1 MPASLTFQEVVMAL
15 DSFWAQHGCLIWQPY
30 NHQVGAGTMNPATAL
45 RVLGPEPWNV
55 AYVEPSIRPDDGRYG
70 ENPNRL
76 QQHFQYQVI
85 LKPDPGNP
93 QELYLESL
101 KALGLNLAA
110 HDVRFVEDNWES
122 PALGAW
128 GLGWEVWLDGQEI
141 TQFTYFQQA
150 GGLVLDPVSVEITYG
165 LERILIALQRVR
177 GFRDIRWS
185 AALTYADVNLQS
197 EQEYSKYY
205 FEVADVERLRTQFDS
220 YETEARAVLAAGL
233 VLPAYDNVLRCS
245 HAFNVLDTRGA
256 VGVTERAQFF
266 KRMRNLTRQVAE
278 AWRAQRAELGHPL
291 LADAAEPAAGP
302 AVQLPLA
309 KAPATFLLEIGTE
322 ELPAADVDGAIAQL
336 QLLLPQMLLAERL
349 AHGEIVVNGTP
360 RRLAV
365 SIAGLPAL
373 QPDAETVARGPAVS
387 NAFDAAGQPTKAAQ
401 GFARGKGVDVSA
413 LQRRSM
419 DGGEYVVALV
429 RATGQPLAAVLAE
442 LAPRIIA
449 AIEFKK
455 SMRWRPGR
463 DAPGFS
469 RPVRWITAMI
479 DAQALPFAWGGL
491 QAGSA
496 SRALRSDA
504 APGGNAIE
512 IGAAGSY
519 SQSLL
524 AHGIVLEH
532 ETRARIIME
541 QAQQLAAQ
549 VDGTIAA
556 DAALLAEVANL
567 VECPTAFLGAFEEA
581 FLDLPQEVLVS
592 VMKQHQ
598 RYFPVWRAGR
608 LLPFFVGVR
617 NGAAVNLAQVV
628 EGNEHVIRARFAD
641 ASYFV
646 RDDLRHDLA
655 SFRSR
660 LARLTFHEQLGSM
673 LDKSTRVEQIVERLA
688 PALQLATGELPVAM
702 RAAHLCKADLASR
715 MVVEMTALQGVM
727 GREYALRAGEPVAV
741 AQAIEQHY
749 WPQAAG
755 DRLPESAAAAAV
767 ALADRLD
774 TLCGFFALGL
784 VPTGS
789 ADPFGLRRAALGVV
803 QILLG
808 LAQALDLRSALAVCA
823 ACQPLAVG
831 AAAQQDA
838 LAFIAG
844 RLRGVLLEAGHRH
857 DVVEAVLAAQGH
869 DPHAAQ
875 QAAGQLSAW
884 LARTEW
890 AALLEA
896 FARCA
901 RMTRELAGAMPVLP
915 AALQHPAEQD
925 LWRGLQAAEAACA
938 QHRTVDGLLRAFQP
952 LAPLVVKFFED
963 VLVMDEDAAVR
974 SNRLGMLQ
982 RVAALGAGIA
992 DISKLEGF

>member
-1 MPASLTFQEVVMAL
+1 MSSSLTFQEVVMAL
-15 DSFWAQHGCLIWQPY
+15 DRFWAQRGCLIWQPY

-101 KALGLNLAA
+101 QALGLNLAA

-150 GGLVLDPVSVEITYG
+150 GGLVLDPVAVEITYG

-177 GFRDIRWS
+177 GFREIRWN
-185 AALTYADVNLQS
+185 AALSYADVNLQS

-205 FEVADVERLRTQFDS
+205 FEVADVERMRAQFDS
-220 YETEARAVLAAGL
+220 YESEAKAVLAAGL

-291 LADAAEPAAGP
+291 LVDGSEPAARP
-302 AVQLPLA
+302 AAQLPLA

-336 QLLLPQMLLAERL
+336 ELMLPQMLLAERL

-387 NAFDAAGQPTKAAQ
+387 NAFDAAGQPTPAAQ
-401 GFARGKGVDVSA
+401 GFARGKGVAVGA

-429 RATGQPLAAVLAE
+429 RATGQPLAVVLAE
-442 LAPRIIA
+442 LAPRILA
-449 AIEFKK
+449 ALEFKK

-463 DAPGFS
+463 TAPAFS
-469 RPVRWITAMI
+469 RPVRWLAAMI
-479 DAQALPFAWGGL
+479 DAQALPFEWGGL
-491 QAGSA
+491 QAGST

-504 APGGNAIE
+504 APGGEVIE
-512 IGAAGSY
+512 IGAADSY
-519 SQSLL
+519 SQSMR
-524 AHGIVLEH
+524 AHGIILEH
-532 ETRARIIME
+532 EARARTIME
-541 QAQQLAAQ
+541 QAQQLAAK

-556 DAALLAEVANL
+556 DAGLLAEVANL
-567 VECPTAFLGAFEEA
+567 VECPTAFLGSFEEA
-581 FLDLPQEVLVS
+581 YLELPQEVLVS
-592 VMKQHQ
+592 VMKKHQ

-617 NGAAVNLAQVV
+617 NGDATNLAQVV

-655 SFRSR
+655 GFRSR

-673 LDKSTRVEQIVERLA
+673 LDKSARVETNVERLA
-688 PALQLATGELPVAM
+688 PLLQLVSELPVAL

-727 GREYALRAGEPVAV
+727 GRAYALRAGEPPAV

-755 DRLPESAAAAAV
+755 DPLPESAAAAAV

-774 TLCGFFALGL
+774 TLCGLFALGL

-808 LAQALDLRSALAVCA
+808 RTQALDLRSALAVCA

-857 DVVEAVLAAQGH
+857 DVVEAVLAAKAH
-869 DPHAAQ
+869 DPYAAQ
-875 QAAGQLSAW
+875 QAAAQLSAW
-884 LARTEW
+884 LVRAEW
-890 AALLEA
+890 APLLEA

-901 RMTRELAGAMPVLP
+901 RMTRELDGTTPVLP
-915 AALQHPAEQD
+915 AALQHAAEQD

-938 QHRTVDGLLRAFQP
+938 QHSSVDGLLRALQP

-974 SNRLGMLQ
+974 SNRLGLLQ
-982 RVAALGAGIA
+982 RVAALGTGIA
-992 DISKLEGF
+992 DLAKLEGF

>member
-1 MPASLTFQEVVMAL
+1 MSSSLTFQEVVMAL
-15 DSFWAQHGCLIWQPY
+15 DRFWAQRGCLIWQPY

-101 KALGLNLAA
+101 QALGLNLAA

-150 GGLVLDPVSVEITYG
+150 GGLVLDPVAVEITYG

-177 GFRDIRWS
+177 GFREIRWN
-185 AALTYADVNLQS
+185 AALSYADVNLQS

-205 FEVADVERLRTQFDS
+205 FEVADVERMRAQFDS
-220 YETEARAVLAAGL
+220 YESEAKAVLAAGL

-291 LADAAEPAAGP
+291 LVDGTEPAARP
-302 AVQLPLA
+302 AAQLPLA

-322 ELPAADVDGAIAQL
+322 ELPAADVDSAIAQL
-336 QLLLPQMLLAERL
+336 QLLLPQLLLAERL
-349 AHGEIVVNGTP
+349 AHGAIVVNGTP

-387 NAFDAAGQPTKAAQ
+387 NAFDAAGQPTPAAQ
-401 GFARGKGVDVSA
+401 GFARGKGVAVGA

-429 RATGQPLAAVLAE
+429 RATGQPLAVVLAE
-442 LAPRIIA
+442 LAPRILA
-449 AIEFKK
+449 ALEFKK

-463 DAPGFS
+463 TAPAFS
-469 RPVRWITAMI
+469 RPVRWLAAMI
-479 DAQALPFAWGGL
+479 DAQALPFEWGGL
-491 QAGSA
+491 QAGST

-504 APGGNAIE
+504 APGGEVIE
-512 IGAAGSY
+512 IGAADSY
-519 SQSLL
+519 SQSMR
-524 AHGIVLEH
+524 AHGIILEH
-532 ETRARIIME
+532 EARVRTIME
-541 QAQQLAAQ
+541 QAQQLAAK

-556 DAALLAEVANL
+556 DAGLLAEVANL
-567 VECPTAFLGAFEEA
+567 VECPTAFLGSFEEA
-581 FLDLPQEVLVS
+581 YLELPQEVLVS
-592 VMKQHQ
+592 VMKKHQ

-617 NGAAVNLAQVV
+617 NGDATNLAQVV

-655 SFRSR
+655 GFRSR

-673 LDKSTRVEQIVERLA
+673 LDKSARVETIVERLA
-688 PALQLATGELPVAM
+688 PLLQLVSELPVAL

-727 GREYALRAGEPVAV
+727 GRAYALRAGEPPAV

-755 DRLPESAAAAAV
+755 DPLPESAAAAAV

-774 TLCGFFALGL
+774 TLCGLFALGL

-808 LAQALDLRSALAVCA
+808 RTQALDLRSALAVCA

-857 DVVEAVLAAQGH
+857 DVVEAVLAAKAH
-869 DPHAAQ
+869 DPYAAQ
-875 QAAGQLSAW
+875 QAAAQLSAW
-884 LARTEW
+884 LVRAEW
-890 AALLEA
+890 APLLEA

-901 RMTRELAGAMPVLP
+901 RMTRELDGTTPVLP
-915 AALQHPAEQD
+915 AALQHAAEHD

-938 QHRTVDGLLRAFQP
+938 QHSSVDGLLRALQP

-974 SNRLGMLQ
+974 SNRLGLLQ
-982 RVAALGAGIA
+982 RVAGLGTGIA
-992 DISKLEGF
+992 DLSKLEGF

>member
-1 MPASLTFQEVVMAL
+1 MAL
-15 DSFWAQHGCLIWQPY
+15 DRFWAQRGCLIWQPY

-101 KALGLNLAA
+101 QALGLNLAA

-150 GGLVLDPVSVEITYG
+150 GGLVLDPVAVEITYG

-177 GFRDIRWS
+177 GFREIRWN
-185 AALTYADVNLQS
+185 AALSYADVNLQS

-205 FEVADVERLRTQFDS
+205 FEVADVERMRAQFDS
-220 YETEARAVLAAGL
+220 YESEAKAVLAAGL

-291 LADAAEPAAGP
+291 LVDGSEPAARP
-302 AVQLPLA
+302 AAQLPLA

-322 ELPAADVDGAIAQL
+322 ELPAADVDSAIAQL

-349 AHGEIVVNGTP
+349 AHGAIVVNGTP

-387 NAFDAAGQPTKAAQ
+387 NAFDAAGQPTPAAQ
-401 GFARGKGVDVSA
+401 GFARGKGVAVGA

-429 RATGQPLAAVLAE
+429 RATGQPLAVVLAE
-442 LAPRIIA
+442 LAPRILA
-449 AIEFKK
+449 ALEFKK

-463 DAPGFS
+463 TAPAFS
-469 RPVRWITAMI
+469 RPVRWLAAMI
-479 DAQALPFAWGGL
+479 DAQALPFEWGGL
-491 QAGSA
+491 QAGST

-504 APGGNAIE
+504 APGGEVIE
-512 IGAAGSY
+512 IGAADSY
-519 SQSLL
+519 SQSMR
-524 AHGIVLEH
+524 AHGIILEH
-532 ETRARIIME
+532 EARARTIME
-541 QAQQLAAQ
+541 QAQQLAAK

-556 DAALLAEVANL
+556 DAGLLAEVANL
-567 VECPTAFLGAFEEA
+567 VECPTAFLGSFEEA
-581 FLDLPQEVLVS
+581 YLELPQEVLVS
-592 VMKQHQ
+592 VMKKHQ

-617 NGAAVNLAQVV
+617 NGDATNLAQVV

-655 SFRSR
+655 GFRSR

-673 LDKSTRVEQIVERLA
+673 LDKSARVETIVERLA
-688 PALQLATGELPVAM
+688 PLLQLVSELPVAL

-727 GREYALRAGEPVAV
+727 GRAYALRAGEPPAV

-755 DRLPESAAAAAV
+755 DPLPESAAAAAV

-774 TLCGFFALGL
+774 TLCGLFALGL

-808 LAQALDLRSALAVCA
+808 RTQALDLRSALTVCA

-857 DVVEAVLAAQGH
+857 DVVEAVLAAKAH
-869 DPHAAQ
+869 DPYAAQ
-875 QAAGQLSAW
+875 QAAAQLSAW
-884 LARTEW
+884 LVRAEW
-890 AALLEA
+890 APLLEA

-901 RMTRELAGAMPVLP
+901 RMTRELDGTTPVLP
-915 AALQHPAEQD
+915 AALQHAAEQD

-938 QHRTVDGLLRAFQP
+938 QHSSVDGLLRALQP

-974 SNRLGMLQ
+974 SNRLGLLQ
-982 RVAALGAGIA
+982 RVAALGTGIA
-992 DISKLEGF
+992 DLAKLEGF

>member
-1 MPASLTFQEVVMAL
+1 MAL
-15 DSFWAQHGCLIWQPY
+15 DRFWAQRGCLIWQPY

-101 KALGLNLAA
+101 QALGLNLAA

-150 GGLVLDPVSVEITYG
+150 GGLVLDPVAVEITYG

-177 GFRDIRWS
+177 GFREIRWN
-185 AALTYADVNLQS
+185 AALSYADVNLQS

-205 FEVADVERLRTQFDS
+205 FEVADVERMRAQFDS
-220 YETEARAVLAAGL
+220 YESEAKAVLAAGL

-291 LADAAEPAAGP
+291 LVDGSEPAARP
-302 AVQLPLA
+302 AAQLPLA

-322 ELPAADVDGAIAQL
+322 ELPAADVDSAIAQL
-336 QLLLPQMLLAERL
+336 QLLLPQLLLAERL
-349 AHGEIVVNGTP
+349 AHGAIVVNGTP

-387 NAFDAAGQPTKAAQ
+387 NAFDAAGQPTPAAQ
-401 GFARGKGVDVSA
+401 GFARGKGVAVGA

-429 RATGQPLAAVLAE
+429 RATGQPLAVVLAE
-442 LAPRIIA
+442 LAPRILA
-449 AIEFKK
+449 ALEFKK

-463 DAPGFS
+463 TAPAFS
-469 RPVRWITAMI
+469 RPVRWLAAMI
-479 DAQALPFAWGGL
+479 DAQALPFEWGGL
-491 QAGSA
+491 QAGST

-504 APGGNAIE
+504 APGGEVIE
-512 IGAAGSY
+512 IGAADSY
-519 SQSLL
+519 SQSMR
-524 AHGIVLEH
+524 AHGIILEH
-532 ETRARIIME
+532 EARARTIME
-541 QAQQLAAQ
+541 QAQQLAAK

-556 DAALLAEVANL
+556 DAGLLAEVANL
-567 VECPTAFLGAFEEA
+567 VECPTAFLGSFEEA
-581 FLDLPQEVLVS
+581 YLELPQEVLVS
-592 VMKQHQ
+592 VMKKHQ

-617 NGAAVNLAQVV
+617 NGDATNLAQVV

-655 SFRSR
+655 GFRSR

-673 LDKSTRVEQIVERLA
+673 LDKSARVETIVERLA
-688 PALQLATGELPVAM
+688 PLLQLVSELPVAL

-727 GREYALRAGEPVAV
+727 GRAYALRAGEPPAV

-755 DRLPESAAAAAV
+755 DPLPESAAAAAV

-774 TLCGFFALGL
+774 TLCGLFALGL

-808 LAQALDLRSALAVCA
+808 RTQALDLRSALTVCA

-857 DVVEAVLAAQGH
+857 DVVEAVLAAKAH
-869 DPHAAQ
+869 DPYAAQ
-875 QAAGQLSAW
+875 QAAAQLSAW
-884 LARTEW
+884 LVRAEW
-890 AALLEA
+890 APLLEA

-901 RMTRELAGAMPVLP
+901 RMTRELDGTTPVLP
-915 AALQHPAEQD
+915 AALQHAAEQD

-938 QHRTVDGLLRAFQP
+938 QHSSVDGLLHALQP

-974 SNRLGMLQ
+974 SNRLGLLQ
-982 RVAALGAGIA
+982 RVAALGTGIA
-992 DISKLEGF
+992 DLSKLEGF

>member
-1 MPASLTFQEVVMAL
+1 MAL
-15 DSFWAQHGCLIWQPY
+15 DRFWAQRGCLIWQPY

-101 KALGLNLAA
+101 QALGLNLAA

-150 GGLVLDPVSVEITYG
+150 GGLVLDPVAVEITYG

-177 GFRDIRWS
+177 GFREIRWN
-185 AALTYADVNLQS
+185 AALSYADVNLQS

-205 FEVADVERLRTQFDS
+205 FEVADVERMRAQFDS
-220 YETEARAVLAAGL
+220 YESEAKAVLAAGL

-291 LADAAEPAAGP
+291 LVDGSEPAARP
-302 AVQLPLA
+302 AAQLPLA

-322 ELPAADVDGAIAQL
+322 ELPAADVDSAIAQL
-336 QLLLPQMLLAERL
+336 QLLLPQLLLAERL
-349 AHGEIVVNGTP
+349 AHGAIVVNGTP

-387 NAFDAAGQPTKAAQ
+387 NAFDAAGQPTPAAQ
-401 GFARGKGVDVSA
+401 GFARGKGVAVGA

-429 RATGQPLAAVLAE
+429 RATGQPLAVVLAE
-442 LAPRIIA
+442 LAPRILA
-449 AIEFKK
+449 ALEFKK

-463 DAPGFS
+463 TAPAFS
-469 RPVRWITAMI
+469 RPVRWLAAMI
-479 DAQALPFAWGGL
+479 DAQALPFEWGGL
-491 QAGSA
+491 QAGST

-504 APGGNAIE
+504 APGGEVIE
-512 IGAAGSY
+512 IGAADSY
-519 SQSLL
+519 SQSMR
-524 AHGIVLEH
+524 AHGIILEH
-532 ETRARIIME
+532 EARARTIME
-541 QAQQLAAQ
+541 QAQQLAAK

-556 DAALLAEVANL
+556 DAGLLAEVANL
-567 VECPTAFLGAFEEA
+567 VECPTAFLGSFEEA
-581 FLDLPQEVLVS
+581 YLELPQEVLVS
-592 VMKQHQ
+592 VMKKHQ

-617 NGAAVNLAQVV
+617 NGDATNLAQVV

-655 SFRSR
+655 GFRSR

-673 LDKSTRVEQIVERLA
+673 LDKSARVETIVERLA
-688 PALQLATGELPVAM
+688 PLLQLVSELPVAL

-727 GREYALRAGEPVAV
+727 GRAYALRAGEPPAV

-755 DRLPESAAAAAV
+755 DPLPESAAAAAV

-774 TLCGFFALGL
+774 TLCGLFALGL

-808 LAQALDLRSALAVCA
+808 RTQALDLRSALTVCA

-857 DVVEAVLAAQGH
+857 DVVEAVLAAKAH
-869 DPHAAQ
+869 DPYAAQ
-875 QAAGQLSAW
+875 QAAAQLSAW
-884 LARTEW
+884 LVRAEW
-890 AALLEA
+890 APLLEA

-901 RMTRELAGAMPVLP
+901 RMTRELDGTTPVLP
-915 AALQHPAEQD
+915 AALQHAAEQN

-938 QHRTVDGLLRAFQP
+938 QHSSVDGLLRALQP

-974 SNRLGMLQ
+974 SNRLGLLQ
-982 RVAALGAGIA
+982 RVAALGTGIA
-992 DISKLEGF
+992 DLSKLEGF

>member
-1 MPASLTFQEVVMAL
+1 MAL
-15 DSFWAQHGCLIWQPY
+15 DRFWAQRGCLIWQPY

-101 KALGLNLAA
+101 QALGLNLAA

-150 GGLVLDPVSVEITYG
+150 GGLVLDPVAVEITYG

-177 GFRDIRWS
+177 GFREIRWN
-185 AALTYADVNLQS
+185 AALSYADVNLQS

-205 FEVADVERLRTQFDS
+205 FEVADVERMRAQFDS
-220 YETEARAVLAAGL
+220 YESEAKAVLAAGL

-291 LADAAEPAAGP
+291 LVDGSEPAARP
-302 AVQLPLA
+302 AAQLPLA

-322 ELPAADVDGAIAQL
+322 ELPAADVDSAIAQL
-336 QLLLPQMLLAERL
+336 QLLLPQLLLAERL
-349 AHGEIVVNGTP
+349 AHGAIVVNGTP

-387 NAFDAAGQPTKAAQ
+387 NAFDAAGQPTPAAQ
-401 GFARGKGVDVSA
+401 GFARGKGVAVGA

-429 RATGQPLAAVLAE
+429 RATGQPLAVVLAE
-442 LAPRIIA
+442 LAPRILA
-449 AIEFKK
+449 ALEFKK

-463 DAPGFS
+463 TAPAFS
-469 RPVRWITAMI
+469 RPVRWLAAMI
-479 DAQALPFAWGGL
+479 DAQALPFEWGGL
-491 QAGSA
+491 QAGST

-504 APGGNAIE
+504 APGGEVIE
-512 IGAAGSY
+512 IGAADSY
-519 SQSLL
+519 SQSMR
-524 AHGIVLEH
+524 AHGIILEH
-532 ETRARIIME
+532 EARARTIME
-541 QAQQLAAQ
+541 QAQQLAAK

-556 DAALLAEVANL
+556 DAGLLAEVANL
-567 VECPTAFLGAFEEA
+567 VECPTAFLGSFEEA
-581 FLDLPQEVLVS
+581 YLELPQEVLVS
-592 VMKQHQ
+592 VMKKHQ

-617 NGAAVNLAQVV
+617 NGDATNLAQVV

-655 SFRSR
+655 GFRSR
-660 LARLTFHEQLGSM
+660 LARLMFHEQLGSM
-673 LDKSTRVEQIVERLA
+673 LDKSARVETIVERLA
-688 PALQLATGELPVAM
+688 PLLQLVSELPVAL

-727 GREYALRAGEPVAV
+727 GRVYALRAGEPPAV

-755 DRLPESAAAAAV
+755 DPLPESAAAAAV

-774 TLCGFFALGL
+774 TLCGLFALGL

-808 LAQALDLRSALAVCA
+808 RTQALDLRSALTVCA

-857 DVVEAVLAAQGH
+857 DVVEAVLAAKAH
-869 DPHAAQ
+869 DPYAAQ
-875 QAAGQLSAW
+875 QAAAQLSAW
-884 LARTEW
+884 LVRAEW
-890 AALLEA
+890 APLLEA

-901 RMTRELAGAMPVLP
+901 RMTRELDGTTPVLP
-915 AALQHPAEQD
+915 AALQHAAEQN

-938 QHRTVDGLLRAFQP
+938 QHSSVDGLLRALQP

-974 SNRLGMLQ
+974 SNRLGLLQ
-982 RVAALGAGIA
+982 RVAALGSGIA
-992 DISKLEGF
+992 DLSKLEGF

>member
-1 MPASLTFQEVVMAL
+1 MAL
-15 DSFWAQHGCLIWQPY
+15 DRFWAQRGCLIWQPY

-101 KALGLNLAA
+101 QALGLNLAA

-150 GGLVLDPVSVEITYG
+150 GGLVLDPVAVEITYG

-177 GFRDIRWS
+177 GFREIRWN
-185 AALTYADVNLQS
+185 AALSYADVNLQS

-205 FEVADVERLRTQFDS
+205 FEVADVERMRAQFDS
-220 YETEARAVLAAGL
+220 YESEAKAVLAAGL

-291 LADAAEPAAGP
+291 LVDGTEPAARP
-302 AVQLPLA
+302 AAQLPLA
-309 KAPATFLLEIGTE
+309 NAPATFLLEIGTE
-322 ELPAADVDGAIAQL
+322 ELPAADVDSAIAQL

-349 AHGEIVVNGTP
+349 AHGAIVVNGTP

-387 NAFDAAGQPTKAAQ
+387 NAFDAAGQPTPAAQ
-401 GFARGKGVDVSA
+401 GFARGKGVAVGA

-429 RATGQPLAAVLAE
+429 RATGQPLAVVLAE
-442 LAPRIIA
+442 LAPRILA
-449 AIEFKK
+449 ALEFKK

-463 DAPGFS
+463 TAPAFS
-469 RPVRWITAMI
+469 RPVRWLAAMI
-479 DAQALPFAWGGL
+479 DAQALPFEWGGL
-491 QAGSA
+491 QAGST

-504 APGGNAIE
+504 APGGEVIE
-512 IGAAGSY
+512 IGAADSY
-519 SQSLL
+519 SQSMR
-524 AHGIVLEH
+524 AHGIIVEH
-532 ETRARIIME
+532 EARARTIME
-541 QAQQLAAQ
+541 QAQQLAAK

-556 DAALLAEVANL
+556 DAGLLAEVANL
-567 VECPTAFLGAFEEA
+567 VECPTAFLGSFEEA
-581 FLDLPQEVLVS
+581 YLELPQEVLVS
-592 VMKQHQ
+592 VMKKHQ

-617 NGAAVNLAQVV
+617 NGDATNLAQVV

-655 SFRSR
+655 GFRSR

-673 LDKSTRVEQIVERLA
+673 LDKSARVETIVERLA
-688 PALQLATGELPVAM
+688 PLLQLVSELPVAL

-727 GREYALRAGEPVAV
+727 GRAYALRAGEPPAV

-755 DRLPESAAAAAV
+755 DPLPESAAAAAV

-774 TLCGFFALGL
+774 TLCGLFALGL

-808 LAQALDLRSALAVCA
+808 RTQALDLRSALAVCA

-857 DVVEAVLAAQGH
+857 DVVEAVLAAKAH
-869 DPHAAQ
+869 DPYAAQ
-875 QAAGQLSAW
+875 QAAAQLSAW
-884 LARTEW
+884 LVRAEW
-890 AALLEA
+890 APLLEA

-901 RMTRELAGAMPVLP
+901 RMTRELDGTTPVLP
-915 AALQHPAEQD
+915 AALQHAAEQN

-938 QHRTVDGLLRAFQP
+938 QHSSVDGLLRALQP

-974 SNRLGMLQ
+974 SNRLGLLQ
-982 RVAALGAGIA
+982 RVAALGTGIA
-992 DISKLEGF
+992 DLSKLEGF

>member
-1 MPASLTFQEVVMAL
+1 MAL
-15 DSFWAQHGCLIWQPY
+15 DRFWAQRGCLIWQPY

-101 KALGLNLAA
+101 QALGLNLAA

-150 GGLVLDPVSVEITYG
+150 GGLVLDPVAVEITYG

-177 GFRDIRWS
+177 GFREIRWN
-185 AALTYADVNLQS
+185 AALSYADVNLQS

-205 FEVADVERLRTQFDS
+205 FEVADVERMRAQFDS
-220 YETEARAVLAAGL
+220 YESEAKAVLAAGL

-291 LADAAEPAAGP
+291 LVDGSEPAARP
-302 AVQLPLA
+302 AAQLPLA

-322 ELPAADVDGAIAQL
+322 ELPAADVDSAIAQL

-349 AHGEIVVNGTP
+349 AHGAIVVNGTP

-387 NAFDAAGQPTKAAQ
+387 NAFDAAGQPTPAAQ
-401 GFARGKGVDVSA
+401 GFARGKGVAVGA

-429 RATGQPLAAVLAE
+429 RATGQPLAVVLAE
-442 LAPRIIA
+442 LAPRILA
-449 AIEFKK
+449 ALEFKK

-463 DAPGFS
+463 TAPAFS
-469 RPVRWITAMI
+469 RPVRWLAAMI
-479 DAQALPFAWGGL
+479 DAQALPFEWGGL
-491 QAGSA
+491 QAGST

-504 APGGNAIE
+504 APGGEVIE
-512 IGAAGSY
+512 IGAADSY
-519 SQSLL
+519 SQSMR
-524 AHGIVLEH
+524 AHGIIVEH
-532 ETRARIIME
+532 EARARTIME
-541 QAQQLAAQ
+541 QAQQLAAK

-556 DAALLAEVANL
+556 DAGLLAEVANL
-567 VECPTAFLGAFEEA
+567 VECPTAFLGSFEEA
-581 FLDLPQEVLVS
+581 YLELPQEVLVS
-592 VMKQHQ
+592 VMKKHQ

-617 NGAAVNLAQVV
+617 NGDATNLAQVV

-655 SFRSR
+655 GFRSR

-673 LDKSTRVEQIVERLA
+673 LDKSARVETIVERLA
-688 PALQLATGELPVAM
+688 PLLQLVSELPVAL

-727 GREYALRAGEPVAV
+727 GRAYALRAGEPPAV

-755 DRLPESAAAAAV
+755 DPLPESAAAAAV

-774 TLCGFFALGL
+774 TLCGLFALGL

-808 LAQALDLRSALAVCA
+808 RTQALDLRSALAVCA

-857 DVVEAVLAAQGH
+857 DVVEAVLAAKAH
-869 DPHAAQ
+869 DPYAAQ
-875 QAAGQLSAW
+875 QAAAQLSAW
-884 LARTEW
+884 LVRAEW
-890 AALLEA
+890 APLLEA

-901 RMTRELAGAMPVLP
+901 RMTRELDGTTPVLP
-915 AALQHPAEQD
+915 AALQHAAEQD

-938 QHRTVDGLLRAFQP
+938 QHSSVDGLLRALQP

-974 SNRLGMLQ
+974 SNRLGLLQ
-982 RVAALGAGIA
+982 RVAALGTGIA
-992 DISKLEGF
+992 DLSKLEGF

>member
-1 MPASLTFQEVVMAL
+1 MAL
-15 DSFWAQHGCLIWQPY
+15 DRFWAQRGCLIWQPY

-101 KALGLNLAA
+101 QALGLNLAA

-150 GGLVLDPVSVEITYG
+150 GGLVLDPVAVEITYG

-177 GFRDIRWS
+177 GFREIRWN
-185 AALTYADVNLQS
+185 AALSYADVNLQS

-205 FEVADVERLRTQFDS
+205 FEVADVERMRAQFDS
-220 YETEARAVLAAGL
+220 YESEAKAVLAAGL

-291 LADAAEPAAGP
+291 LVDGSEPAARP
-302 AVQLPLA
+302 AAQLPLA

-322 ELPAADVDGAIAQL
+322 ELPAADVDSAIAQL
-336 QLLLPQMLLAERL
+336 QLLLPQLLLAERL
-349 AHGEIVVNGTP
+349 AHGAIVVNGTP

-387 NAFDAAGQPTKAAQ
+387 NAFDAAGQPTPAAQ
-401 GFARGKGVDVSA
+401 GFARGKGVAVGA

-429 RATGQPLAAVLAE
+429 RATGQPLAVVLAE
-442 LAPRIIA
+442 LAPRILA
-449 AIEFKK
+449 ALEFKK

-463 DAPGFS
+463 TAPAFS
-469 RPVRWITAMI
+469 RPVRWLAAMI
-479 DAQALPFAWGGL
+479 DAQALPFEWGGL
-491 QAGSA
+491 QAGST

-504 APGGNAIE
+504 APGGEVIE
-512 IGAAGSY
+512 IGAADSY
-519 SQSLL
+519 SQSMR
-524 AHGIVLEH
+524 AHGIILEH
-532 ETRARIIME
+532 EARARTIME
-541 QAQQLAAQ
+541 QAQQLAAK

-556 DAALLAEVANL
+556 DAGLLAEVANL
-567 VECPTAFLGAFEEA
+567 VECPTAFLGSFEEA
-581 FLDLPQEVLVS
+581 YLELPQEVLVS
-592 VMKQHQ
+592 VMKKHQ

-617 NGAAVNLAQVV
+617 NGDATSLAQVV

-655 SFRSR
+655 GFRSR

-673 LDKSTRVEQIVERLA
+673 LDKSARVETIVERLA
-688 PALQLATGELPVAM
+688 PLLQLVSELPVAL

-727 GREYALRAGEPVAV
+727 GRAYALRAGEPPAV

-755 DRLPESAAAAAV
+755 DPLPESAAAAAV

-774 TLCGFFALGL
+774 TLCGLFALGL

-808 LAQALDLRSALAVCA
+808 RTQALDLRSALTVCA

-857 DVVEAVLAAQGH
+857 DVVEAVLAAKAH
-869 DPHAAQ
+869 DPYAAQ
-875 QAAGQLSAW
+875 QAAAQLSAW
-884 LARTEW
+884 LVRAEW
-890 AALLEA
+890 APLLEA

-901 RMTRELAGAMPVLP
+901 RMTRELDGTTPVLP
-915 AALQHPAEQD
+915 AALQHAAEQD

-938 QHRTVDGLLRAFQP
+938 QHSSVDGLLRALQP

-974 SNRLGMLQ
+974 SNRLGLLQ
-982 RVAALGAGIA
+982 RVAALGTGIA
-992 DISKLEGF
+992 DLSKLEGF

>member
-1 MPASLTFQEVVMAL
+1 MSSSLTFQEVVMAL
-15 DSFWAQHGCLIWQPY
+15 DRFWAQRGCLIWQPY

-101 KALGLNLAA
+101 QALGLNLAA

-150 GGLVLDPVSVEITYG
+150 GGLVLDPVAVEITYG

-177 GFRDIRWS
+177 GFREIRWN
-185 AALTYADVNLQS
+185 AALSYADVNLQS

-205 FEVADVERLRTQFDS
+205 FEVADVERMRAQFDS
-220 YETEARAVLAAGL
+220 YESEAKAVLAAGL

-291 LADAAEPAAGP
+291 LVDGTEPAARP
-302 AVQLPLA
+302 AAQLPLA
-309 KAPATFLLEIGTE
+309 KKPATFLLEIGTE
-322 ELPAADVDGAIAQL
+322 ELPAADVDSAIAQL
-336 QLLLPQMLLAERL
+336 QLLLPQLLLAERL
-349 AHGEIVVNGTP
+349 AHGAIVVNGTP

-387 NAFDAAGQPTKAAQ
+387 NAFDAAGQPTPAAQ
-401 GFARGKGVDVSA
+401 GFARGKGVAVGA

-429 RATGQPLAAVLAE
+429 RATGQPLAVVLAE
-442 LAPRIIA
+442 LAPRILA
-449 AIEFKK
+449 ALEFKK

-463 DAPGFS
+463 TAPAFS
-469 RPVRWITAMI
+469 RPVRWLAAMI
-479 DAQALPFAWGGL
+479 DAQALPFEWGGL
-491 QAGSA
+491 QAGST

-504 APGGNAIE
+504 APGGEVIE
-512 IGAAGSY
+512 IGAADSY
-519 SQSLL
+519 SQSMR
-524 AHGIVLEH
+524 AHGIILEH
-532 ETRARIIME
+532 EARVRTIME
-541 QAQQLAAQ
+541 QAQQLAAK

-556 DAALLAEVANL
+556 DAGLLAEVANL
-567 VECPTAFLGAFEEA
+567 VECPTAFLGSFEEA
-581 FLDLPQEVLVS
+581 YLELPQEVLVS
-592 VMKQHQ
+592 VMKKHQ

-617 NGAAVNLAQVV
+617 NGDATNLAQVV

-655 SFRSR
+655 GFRSR

-673 LDKSTRVEQIVERLA
+673 LDKSARVETIVERLA
-688 PALQLATGELPVAM
+688 PLLQLVSELPVAL

-727 GREYALRAGEPVAV
+727 GRAYALRAGEPPAV

-755 DRLPESAAAAAV
+755 DPLPESAAAAAV

-774 TLCGFFALGL
+774 TLCGLFALGL

-808 LAQALDLRSALAVCA
+808 RTQALDLRSALAVCA

-857 DVVEAVLAAQGH
+857 DVVEAVLAAKAH
-869 DPHAAQ
+869 DPYAAQ
-875 QAAGQLSAW
+875 QAAAQLSAW
-884 LARTEW
+884 LVRAEW
-890 AALLEA
+890 APLLEA

-901 RMTRELAGAMPVLP
+901 RMTRELDGTTPVLP
-915 AALQHPAEQD
+915 AALQHAAEQD

-938 QHRTVDGLLRAFQP
+938 QHSSVDGLLRALQP

-974 SNRLGMLQ
+974 SNRLGLLQ
-982 RVAALGAGIA
+982 RVAGLGTGIA
-992 DISKLEGF
+992 DLSKLEGF

>member
-1 MPASLTFQEVVMAL
+1 MAL
-15 DSFWAQHGCLIWQPY
+15 DRFWAQRGCLIWQPY

-101 KALGLNLAA
+101 QALGLNLAA

-150 GGLVLDPVSVEITYG
+150 GGLVLDPVAVEITYG

-177 GFRDIRWS
+177 GFREIRWN
-185 AALTYADVNLQS
+185 AALSYADVNLQS

-205 FEVADVERLRTQFDS
+205 FEVADVERMRAQFDS
-220 YETEARAVLAAGL
+220 YESEAKAVLAAGL

-291 LADAAEPAAGP
+291 LVDASEPAARP
-302 AVQLPLA
+302 AAQLPLA

-322 ELPAADVDGAIAQL
+322 ELPAADVDSAIAQL
-336 QLLLPQMLLAERL
+336 QLLLPQLLLAERL
-349 AHGEIVVNGTP
+349 AHGAIVVNGTP

-387 NAFDAAGQPTKAAQ
+387 NAFDAAGQPTPAAQ
-401 GFARGKGVDVSA
+401 GFARGKGVAVGA

-429 RATGQPLAAVLAE
+429 RATGQPLAVVLAE
-442 LAPRIIA
+442 LAPRILA
-449 AIEFKK
+449 ALEFKK

-463 DAPGFS
+463 TAPAFS
-469 RPVRWITAMI
+469 RPVRWLAAMI
-479 DAQALPFAWGGL
+479 DAQALPFEWGGL
-491 QAGSA
+491 QAGST

-504 APGGNAIE
+504 APGGEVIE
-512 IGAAGSY
+512 IGAADSY
-519 SQSLL
+519 SQSMR
-524 AHGIVLEH
+524 AHGIILEH
-532 ETRARIIME
+532 EARARTIME
-541 QAQQLAAQ
+541 QAQQLAAK

-556 DAALLAEVANL
+556 DAGLLAEVANL
-567 VECPTAFLGAFEEA
+567 VECPTAFLGSFEEA
-581 FLDLPQEVLVS
+581 YLELPQEVLVS
-592 VMKQHQ
+592 VMKKHQ

-617 NGAAVNLAQVV
+617 NGDATSLAQVV

-655 SFRSR
+655 GFRSR

-673 LDKSTRVEQIVERLA
+673 LDKSARVETIVERLA
-688 PALQLATGELPVAM
+688 PLLQLVSELPVAL

-727 GREYALRAGEPVAV
+727 GRAYALRAGEPPAV

-755 DRLPESAAAAAV
+755 DPLPESAAAAAV

-774 TLCGFFALGL
+774 TLCGLFALGL

-808 LAQALDLRSALAVCA
+808 RTQALDLRSALAVCA

-857 DVVEAVLAAQGH
+857 DVVEAVLAAKAH
-869 DPHAAQ
+869 DPYAAQ
-875 QAAGQLSAW
+875 QAAAQLSAW
-884 LARTEW
+884 LVRAEW
-890 AALLEA
+890 APLLEA

-901 RMTRELAGAMPVLP
+901 RMTRELDGTTPVLP
-915 AALQHPAEQD
+915 AALQHAAEQD

-938 QHRTVDGLLRAFQP
+938 QHSSVDGLLRALQP

-974 SNRLGMLQ
+974 SNRLGLLQ
-982 RVAALGAGIA
+982 RVAALGTGIA
-992 DISKLEGF
+992 DLSKLEGF

>member
-1 MPASLTFQEVVMAL
+1 MAL
-15 DSFWAQHGCLIWQPY
+15 DRFWAQRGCLIWQPY

-101 KALGLNLAA
+101 QALGLNLAA

-150 GGLVLDPVSVEITYG
+150 GGLVLDPVAVEITYG

-177 GFRDIRWS
+177 GFREIRWN
-185 AALTYADVNLQS
+185 AALSYADVNLQS

-205 FEVADVERLRTQFDS
+205 FEVADVERMRAQFDS
-220 YETEARAVLAAGL
+220 YESEAKAVLAAGL

-291 LADAAEPAAGP
+291 LVDGTEPAARP
-302 AVQLPLA
+302 AAQLPLA

-322 ELPAADVDGAIAQL
+322 ELPAADVDSAIAQL
-336 QLLLPQMLLAERL
+336 QLLLPQLLLAERL
-349 AHGEIVVNGTP
+349 AHGAIVVNGTP

-387 NAFDAAGQPTKAAQ
+387 NAFDAAGQPTPAAQ
-401 GFARGKGVDVSA
+401 GFARGKGVAVGA

-429 RATGQPLAAVLAE
+429 RATGQPLAVVLAE
-442 LAPRIIA
+442 LAPRILA
-449 AIEFKK
+449 ALEFKK

-463 DAPGFS
+463 TAPAFS
-469 RPVRWITAMI
+469 RPVRWLAAMI
-479 DAQALPFAWGGL
+479 DAQALPFEWGGL
-491 QAGSA
+491 QAGST

-504 APGGNAIE
+504 APGGEVIE
-512 IGAAGSY
+512 IGAADSY
-519 SQSLL
+519 SQSMR
-524 AHGIVLEH
+524 AHGIIVEH
-532 ETRARIIME
+532 EARARTIME
-541 QAQQLAAQ
+541 QAQQLAAK

-556 DAALLAEVANL
+556 DAGLLAEVANL
-567 VECPTAFLGAFEEA
+567 VECPTAFLGSFEEA
-581 FLDLPQEVLVS
+581 YLELPQEVLVS
-592 VMKQHQ
+592 VMKKHQ

-617 NGAAVNLAQVV
+617 NGDATNLAQVV

-655 SFRSR
+655 GFRSR

-673 LDKSTRVEQIVERLA
+673 LDKSARVETIVERLA
-688 PALQLATGELPVAM
+688 PLLQLVSELPVAL

-727 GREYALRAGEPVAV
+727 GRAYALRAGEPPAV

-755 DRLPESAAAAAV
+755 DPLPESAAAAAV

-774 TLCGFFALGL
+774 TLCGLFALGL

-808 LAQALDLRSALAVCA
+808 RTQALDLRSALTVCA

-857 DVVEAVLAAQGH
+857 DVVEAVLAAKAH
-869 DPHAAQ
+869 DPYAAQ
-875 QAAGQLSAW
+875 QAAAQLSAW
-884 LARTEW
+884 LVRAEW
-890 AALLEA
+890 APLLEA

-901 RMTRELAGAMPVLP
+901 RMTRELDGTTPVLP
-915 AALQHPAEQD
+915 AALQHAAEQD

-938 QHRTVDGLLRAFQP
+938 QHSSVDGLLRALQP

-974 SNRLGMLQ
+974 SNRLGLLQ
-982 RVAALGAGIA
+982 RVAALGTGIA
-992 DISKLEGF
+992 DLSKLEGF

>member
-1 MPASLTFQEVVMAL
+1 MAL
-15 DSFWAQHGCLIWQPY
+15 DRFWAQRGCLIWQPY

-101 KALGLNLAA
+101 QALGLNLAA

-150 GGLVLDPVSVEITYG
+150 GGLVLDPVAVEITYG

-177 GFRDIRWS
+177 GFREIRWN
-185 AALTYADVNLQS
+185 AALSYADVNLQS

-205 FEVADVERLRTQFDS
+205 FEVADVERMRAQFDS
-220 YETEARAVLAAGL
+220 YESEAKAVLAAGL

-291 LADAAEPAAGP
+291 LVDGSEPAARP
-302 AVQLPLA
+302 AAQLPLA

-322 ELPAADVDGAIAQL
+322 ELPAADVDSAIAQL

-349 AHGEIVVNGTP
+349 AHGAIVVNGTP

-387 NAFDAAGQPTKAAQ
+387 NAFDAAGQPTPAAQ
-401 GFARGKGVDVSA
+401 GFARGKGVAVGA

-429 RATGQPLAAVLAE
+429 RATGQPLAVVLAE
-442 LAPRIIA
+442 LAPRILA
-449 AIEFKK
+449 ALEFKK

-463 DAPGFS
+463 TAPAFS
-469 RPVRWITAMI
+469 RPVRWLAAMI
-479 DAQALPFAWGGL
+479 DAQALPFEWGGL
-491 QAGSA
+491 QAGST

-504 APGGNAIE
+504 APGGEVIE
-512 IGAAGSY
+512 IGAADSY
-519 SQSLL
+519 SQSMR
-524 AHGIVLEH
+524 AHGIILEH
-532 ETRARIIME
+532 EARARTIME
-541 QAQQLAAQ
+541 QAQQLAAK

-556 DAALLAEVANL
+556 DAGLLAEVANL
-567 VECPTAFLGAFEEA
+567 VECPTAFLGSFEEA
-581 FLDLPQEVLVS
+581 YLELPQEVLVS
-592 VMKQHQ
+592 VMKKHQ

-617 NGAAVNLAQVV
+617 NGDATSLAQVV

-655 SFRSR
+655 GFRSR

-673 LDKSTRVEQIVERLA
+673 LDKSARVETIVERLA
-688 PALQLATGELPVAM
+688 PLLQLVSELPVAL

-727 GREYALRAGEPVAV
+727 GRAYALRAGEPPAV

-755 DRLPESAAAAAV
+755 DPLPESAAAAAV

-774 TLCGFFALGL
+774 TLCGLFALGL

-808 LAQALDLRSALAVCA
+808 RTQALDLRSALAVCA

-857 DVVEAVLAAQGH
+857 DVVEAVLAAKAH
-869 DPHAAQ
+869 DPYAAQ
-875 QAAGQLSAW
+875 QAAAQLSAW
-884 LARTEW
+884 LVRAEW
-890 AALLEA
+890 APLLEA

-901 RMTRELAGAMPVLP
+901 RMTRELDGTTPVLP
-915 AALQHPAEQD
+915 AALQHAAEQD

-938 QHRTVDGLLRAFQP
+938 QHSSVDGLLRALQP

-974 SNRLGMLQ
+974 SNRLGLLQ
-982 RVAALGAGIA
+982 RVAALGTGIA
-992 DISKLEGF
+992 DLSKLEGF

>member
-1 MPASLTFQEVVMAL
+1 MAL
-15 DSFWAQHGCLIWQPY
+15 DRFWAQRGCLIWQPY

-101 KALGLNLAA
+101 QALGLNLAA

-150 GGLVLDPVSVEITYG
+150 GGLVLDPVAVEITYG

-177 GFRDIRWS
+177 GFREIRWN
-185 AALTYADVNLQS
+185 AALSYADVNLQS

-205 FEVADVERLRTQFDS
+205 FEVADVERMRAQFDS
-220 YETEARAVLAAGL
+220 YESEAKAVLAAGL

-291 LADAAEPAAGP
+291 LVDGSEPAARP
-302 AVQLPLA
+302 AAQLPLA

-322 ELPAADVDGAIAQL
+322 ELPAADVDSAIAQL
-336 QLLLPQMLLAERL
+336 QLLLPQLLLAERL
-349 AHGEIVVNGTP
+349 AHGAIVVNGTP

-387 NAFDAAGQPTKAAQ
+387 NAFDAAGQPTPAAQ
-401 GFARGKGVDVSA
+401 GFARGKGVAVGA

-429 RATGQPLAAVLAE
+429 RATGQPLAVVLAE
-442 LAPRIIA
+442 LAPRILA
-449 AIEFKK
+449 ALEFKK

-463 DAPGFS
+463 TAPAFS
-469 RPVRWITAMI
+469 RPVRWLAAMI
-479 DAQALPFAWGGL
+479 DAQALPFEWGGL
-491 QAGSA
+491 QAGST

-504 APGGNAIE
+504 APGGEVIE
-512 IGAAGSY
+512 IGAADSY
-519 SQSLL
+519 SQSMR
-524 AHGIVLEH
+524 AHGIILEH
-532 ETRARIIME
+532 EARARTIME
-541 QAQQLAAQ
+541 QAQQLAAK

-556 DAALLAEVANL
+556 DAGLLAEVANL
-567 VECPTAFLGAFEEA
+567 VECPTAFLGSFEEA
-581 FLDLPQEVLVS
+581 YLELPQEVLVS
-592 VMKQHQ
+592 VMKKHQ

-617 NGAAVNLAQVV
+617 NGDATNLAQVV

-655 SFRSR
+655 GFRSR

-673 LDKSTRVEQIVERLA
+673 LDKSARVETIVERLA
-688 PALQLATGELPVAM
+688 PLLQLVSELPVAL

-727 GREYALRAGEPVAV
+727 GRAYALRAGEPPAV

-755 DRLPESAAAAAV
+755 DPLPESAAAAAV

-774 TLCGFFALGL
+774 TLCGLFALGL

-808 LAQALDLRSALAVCA
+808 RTQALDLRSALAVCA

-857 DVVEAVLAAQGH
+857 DVVEAVLAAKAH
-869 DPHAAQ
+869 DPYAAQ
-875 QAAGQLSAW
+875 QAAAQLSAW
-884 LARTEW
+884 LVRAEW
-890 AALLEA
+890 APLLEA

-901 RMTRELAGAMPVLP
+901 RMTRELDGTTPVLP
-915 AALQHPAEQD
+915 AALQHAAEQD

-938 QHRTVDGLLRAFQP
+938 QHSSVDGLLRALQP

-974 SNRLGMLQ
+974 SNRLGLLQ
-982 RVAALGAGIA
+982 RVAALGTGIA
-992 DISKLEGF
+992 DLAKLEGF

>member
-1 MPASLTFQEVVMAL
+1 MSSSLTFQEVVMAL
-15 DSFWAQHGCLIWQPY
+15 DRFWAQRGCLIWQPY

-101 KALGLNLAA
+101 QALGLNLAA

-150 GGLVLDPVSVEITYG
+150 GGLVLDPVAVEITYG

-177 GFRDIRWS
+177 GFREIRWN
-185 AALTYADVNLQS
+185 AALSYADVNLQS

-205 FEVADVERLRTQFDS
+205 FEVADVERMRAQFDS
-220 YETEARAVLAAGL
+220 YESEAKAVLAAGL

-291 LADAAEPAAGP
+291 LVDGSEPAARP
-302 AVQLPLA
+302 AAQLPLA

-322 ELPAADVDGAIAQL
+322 ELPAADVDSAIAQL
-336 QLLLPQMLLAERL
+336 QLLLPQLLLAERL
-349 AHGEIVVNGTP
+349 AHGAIVVNGTP

-387 NAFDAAGQPTKAAQ
+387 NAFDAAGQPTPAAQ
-401 GFARGKGVDVSA
+401 GFARGKGVAVGA

-429 RATGQPLAAVLAE
+429 RATGQPLAVVLAE
-442 LAPRIIA
+442 LAPRILA
-449 AIEFKK
+449 ALEFKK

-463 DAPGFS
+463 TAPAFS
-469 RPVRWITAMI
+469 RPVRWLAAMI
-479 DAQALPFAWGGL
+479 DAQALPFEWGGL
-491 QAGSA
+491 QAGST

-504 APGGNAIE
+504 APGGEVIE
-512 IGAAGSY
+512 IGAADSY
-519 SQSLL
+519 SQSMR
-524 AHGIVLEH
+524 AHGIILEH
-532 ETRARIIME
+532 EARARTIME
-541 QAQQLAAQ
+541 QAQQLAAK

-556 DAALLAEVANL
+556 DAGLLAEVANL
-567 VECPTAFLGAFEEA
+567 VECPTAFLGSFEEA
-581 FLDLPQEVLVS
+581 YLELPQEVLVS
-592 VMKQHQ
+592 VMKKHQ

-617 NGAAVNLAQVV
+617 NGDATNLAQVV

-655 SFRSR
+655 GFRSR

-673 LDKSTRVEQIVERLA
+673 LDKSARVETIVERLA
-688 PALQLATGELPVAM
+688 PLLQLVSELPVAL

-727 GREYALRAGEPVAV
+727 GRAYALRAGEPPAV

-755 DRLPESAAAAAV
+755 DPLPESAAAAAV

-774 TLCGFFALGL
+774 TLCGLFALGL

-808 LAQALDLRSALAVCA
+808 RTQALDLRSALTVCA

-857 DVVEAVLAAQGH
+857 DVVEAVLAAKAH
-869 DPHAAQ
+869 DPYAAQ
-875 QAAGQLSAW
+875 QAAAQLSAW
-884 LARTEW
+884 LVRAEW
-890 AALLEA
+890 APLLEA

-901 RMTRELAGAMPVLP
+901 RMTRELDGTTPVLP
-915 AALQHPAEQD
+915 AALQHAAEQD

-938 QHRTVDGLLRAFQP
+938 QHSSVDGLLRALQP

-974 SNRLGMLQ
+974 SNRLGLLQ
-982 RVAALGAGIA
+982 RVAALGTGIA
-992 DISKLEGF
+992 DLSKLEGF

>member
-1 MPASLTFQEVVMAL
+1 MAL
-15 DSFWAQHGCLIWQPY
+15 DRFWAQRGCLIWQPY

-101 KALGLNLAA
+101 QALGLNLAA

-150 GGLVLDPVSVEITYG
+150 GGLVLDPVAVEITYG

-177 GFRDIRWS
+177 GFREIRWN
-185 AALTYADVNLQS
+185 AALSYADVNLQS

-205 FEVADVERLRTQFDS
+205 FEVADVERMRAQFDS
-220 YETEARAVLAAGL
+220 YESEAKAVLAAGL

-291 LADAAEPAAGP
+291 LVDGTEPAARP
-302 AVQLPLA
+302 AAQLPLA

-322 ELPAADVDGAIAQL
+322 ELPAADVDSAIAQL
-336 QLLLPQMLLAERL
+336 QLLLPQLLLAERL
-349 AHGEIVVNGTP
+349 AHGAIVVNGTP

-387 NAFDAAGQPTKAAQ
+387 NAFDAAGQPTPAAQ
-401 GFARGKGVDVSA
+401 GFARGKGVAVGA

-429 RATGQPLAAVLAE
+429 RATGQPLAVVLAE
-442 LAPRIIA
+442 LAPRILA
-449 AIEFKK
+449 ALEFKK

-463 DAPGFS
+463 TAPAFS
-469 RPVRWITAMI
+469 RPVRWLAAMI
-479 DAQALPFAWGGL
+479 DAQALPFEWGGL
-491 QAGSA
+491 QAGST

-504 APGGNAIE
+504 APGGEVIE
-512 IGAAGSY
+512 IGAADSY
-519 SQSLL
+519 SQSMR
-524 AHGIVLEH
+524 AHGIILEH
-532 ETRARIIME
+532 EARARTIME
-541 QAQQLAAQ
+541 QAQQLAAK

-556 DAALLAEVANL
+556 DAGLLAEVANL
-567 VECPTAFLGAFEEA
+567 VECPTAFLGSFEEA
-581 FLDLPQEVLVS
+581 YLELPQEVLVS
-592 VMKQHQ
+592 VMKKHQ

-617 NGAAVNLAQVV
+617 NGDATSLAQVV

-655 SFRSR
+655 GFRSR

-673 LDKSTRVEQIVERLA
+673 LDKSARVETIVERLA
-688 PALQLATGELPVAM
+688 PLLQLVSELPVAL

-727 GREYALRAGEPVAV
+727 GRAYALRAGEPPAV

-755 DRLPESAAAAAV
+755 DPLPESAAAAAV

-774 TLCGFFALGL
+774 TLCGLFALGL

-808 LAQALDLRSALAVCA
+808 RTQALDLRSALAVCA

-857 DVVEAVLAAQGH
+857 DVVEAVLAAKAH
-869 DPHAAQ
+869 DPYAAQ
-875 QAAGQLSAW
+875 QAAAQLSAW
-884 LARTEW
+884 LVRAEW
-890 AALLEA
+890 APLLEA

-901 RMTRELAGAMPVLP
+901 RMTRELDGTTPVLP
-915 AALQHPAEQD
+915 AALQHAAEQD

-938 QHRTVDGLLRAFQP
+938 QHSSVDGLLRALQP

-974 SNRLGMLQ
+974 SNRLGLLQ
-982 RVAALGAGIA
+982 RVAALGTGIA
-992 DISKLEGF
+992 DLAKLEGF

>member
-1 MPASLTFQEVVMAL
+1 MSSSLSFQEVVMAL
-15 DSFWAQHGCLIWQPY
+15 DRFWAQRGCLIWQPY

-101 KALGLNLAA
+101 QALGLNLAA

-150 GGLVLDPVSVEITYG
+150 GGLVLEPVAGEITYG
-165 LERILIALQRVR
+165 LERMLIALQRVR
-177 GFRDIRWS
+177 GFREIRWN
-185 AALTYADVNLQS
+185 AALSYADVNLQS

-205 FEVADVERLRTQFDS
+205 FEVADVERMRAQFDS
-220 YETEARAVLAAGL
+220 YESEAKAVLAAGL

-291 LADAAEPAAGP
+291 LVDGSEPAARP
-302 AVQLPLA
+302 AAQLPLA

-322 ELPAADVDGAIAQL
+322 ELPAADVDSAIAQL
-336 QLLLPQMLLAERL
+336 QLLLPQLLLAERL
-349 AHGEIVVNGTP
+349 AHGAIVVNGTP

-387 NAFDAAGQPTKAAQ
+387 NAFDAAGQPTPAAQ
-401 GFARGKGVDVSA
+401 GFARGKGVAVGA

-429 RATGQPLAAVLAE
+429 RATGQPLAVVLAE
-442 LAPRIIA
+442 LAPRILA
-449 AIEFKK
+449 ALEFKK

-463 DAPGFS
+463 TAPAFS
-469 RPVRWITAMI
+469 RPVRWLAAMI
-479 DAQALPFAWGGL
+479 DAQALPFEWGGL
-491 QAGSA
+491 QAGST

-504 APGGNAIE
+504 APGGEVIE
-512 IGAAGSY
+512 IGAADSY
-519 SQSLL
+519 SQSMR
-524 AHGIVLEH
+524 AHGIILEH
-532 ETRARIIME
+532 EARARTIME
-541 QAQQLAAQ
+541 QAQQLAAK

-556 DAALLAEVANL
+556 DAGLLAEVANL
-567 VECPTAFLGAFEEA
+567 VECPTAFLGSFEEA
-581 FLDLPQEVLVS
+581 YLELPQEVLVS
-592 VMKQHQ
+592 VMKKHQ

-617 NGAAVNLAQVV
+617 NGDATNLAQVV

-655 SFRSR
+655 GFRSR

-673 LDKSTRVEQIVERLA
+673 LDKSARVETIVERLA
-688 PALQLATGELPVAM
+688 PLLQLVSELPVAL

-727 GREYALRAGEPVAV
+727 GRAYALRAGEPPAV

-755 DRLPESAAAAAV
+755 DPLPESAAAAAV

-774 TLCGFFALGL
+774 TLCGLFALGL

-808 LAQALDLRSALAVCA
+808 RTQALDLRSALTVCA

-857 DVVEAVLAAQGH
+857 DVVEAVLAAKAH
-869 DPHAAQ
+869 DPYAAQ
-875 QAAGQLSAW
+875 QAAAQLSAW
-884 LARTEW
+884 LVRAEW
-890 AALLEA
+890 APLLEA

-901 RMTRELAGAMPVLP
+901 RMTRELDGTTPVLP
-915 AALQHPAEQD
+915 AALQHAAEQD

-938 QHRTVDGLLRAFQP
+938 QHSSVDGLLRALQP

-974 SNRLGMLQ
+974 SNRLGLLQ
-982 RVAALGAGIA
+982 RVAALGTGIA
-992 DISKLEGF
+992 DLSKLEGF

>member
-1 MPASLTFQEVVMAL
+1 MAL
-15 DSFWAQHGCLIWQPY
+15 DRFWAQRGCLIWQPY

-101 KALGLNLAA
+101 QALGLNLAA

-150 GGLVLDPVSVEITYG
+150 GGLVLDPVAVEITYG

-177 GFRDIRWS
+177 GFREIRWN
-185 AALTYADVNLQS
+185 AALSYADVNLQS

-205 FEVADVERLRTQFDS
+205 FEVADVERMRAQFDS
-220 YETEARAVLAAGL
+220 YESEAKAVLAAGL

-291 LADAAEPAAGP
+291 LVDGTEPAARP
-302 AVQLPLA
+302 AAQLPLA

-322 ELPAADVDGAIAQL
+322 ELPAADVDSAIAQL
-336 QLLLPQMLLAERL
+336 QLLLPQLLLAERL
-349 AHGEIVVNGTP
+349 AHGAIVVNGTP

-387 NAFDAAGQPTKAAQ
+387 NAFDAAGQPTPAAQ
-401 GFARGKGVDVSA
+401 GFARGKGVAVGA

-429 RATGQPLAAVLAE
+429 RATGQPLAVVLAE
-442 LAPRIIA
+442 LAPRILA
-449 AIEFKK
+449 ALEFKK

-463 DAPGFS
+463 TAPAFS
-469 RPVRWITAMI
+469 RPVRWLAAMI
-479 DAQALPFAWGGL
+479 DAQALPFEWGGL
-491 QAGSA
+491 QAGST

-504 APGGNAIE
+504 APGGEVIE
-512 IGAAGSY
+512 IGAADSY
-519 SQSLL
+519 SQSMR
-524 AHGIVLEH
+524 AHGIILEH
-532 ETRARIIME
+532 EARARTIME
-541 QAQQLAAQ
+541 QAQQLAAK

-556 DAALLAEVANL
+556 DAGLLAEVANL
-567 VECPTAFLGAFEEA
+567 VECPTAFLGSFEEA
-581 FLDLPQEVLVS
+581 YLELPQEVLVS
-592 VMKQHQ
+592 VMKKHQ

-617 NGAAVNLAQVV
+617 NGDATSLAQVV

-655 SFRSR
+655 GFRSR

-673 LDKSTRVEQIVERLA
+673 LDKSARVETIVERLA
-688 PALQLATGELPVAM
+688 PLLQLVSELPVAL

-727 GREYALRAGEPVAV
+727 GRAYALRAGEPPAV

-755 DRLPESAAAAAV
+755 DPLPESAAAAAV

-774 TLCGFFALGL
+774 TLCGLFALGL

-808 LAQALDLRSALAVCA
+808 RTQALDLRTALTVCA

-857 DVVEAVLAAQGH
+857 DVVEAVLAAKAH
-869 DPHAAQ
+869 DPYAAQ
-875 QAAGQLSAW
+875 QAAAQLSAW
-884 LARTEW
+884 LVRAEW
-890 AALLEA
+890 APLLEA

-901 RMTRELAGAMPVLP
+901 RMTRELDGTTPVLP
-915 AALQHPAEQD
+915 AALQHAAEQD

-938 QHRTVDGLLRAFQP
+938 QHSSVDGLLHALQP

-974 SNRLGMLQ
+974 SNRLGLLQ
-982 RVAALGAGIA
+982 RVAALGTGIA
-992 DISKLEGF
+992 DLSKLEGF

>member
-1 MPASLTFQEVVMAL
+1 MAL
-15 DSFWAQHGCLIWQPY
+15 DRFWAQRGCLIWQPY

-101 KALGLNLAA
+101 QALGLNLAA

-150 GGLVLDPVSVEITYG
+150 GGLVLDPVAVEITYG

-177 GFRDIRWS
+177 GFREIRWN
-185 AALTYADVNLQS
+185 AALSYADVNLQS

-205 FEVADVERLRTQFDS
+205 FEVADVERMRAQFDS
-220 YETEARAVLAAGL
+220 YESEAKAVLAAGL

-291 LADAAEPAAGP
+291 LVDGTEPAARP
-302 AVQLPLA
+302 AAQLPLA

-322 ELPAADVDGAIAQL
+322 ELPAADVDSAIAQL
-336 QLLLPQMLLAERL
+336 QLLLPQLLLAERL
-349 AHGEIVVNGTP
+349 AHGAIVVNGTP

-387 NAFDAAGQPTKAAQ
+387 NAFDAAGQPTPAAQ
-401 GFARGKGVDVSA
+401 GFARGKGVAVGA

-429 RATGQPLAAVLAE
+429 RATGQPLAVVLAE
-442 LAPRIIA
+442 LAPRVLA
-449 AIEFKK
+449 ALEFKK

-463 DAPGFS
+463 TAPAFS
-469 RPVRWITAMI
+469 RPVRWLAAMI
-479 DAQALPFAWGGL
+479 DAQALPFEWGGL
-491 QAGSA
+491 QAGST

-504 APGGNAIE
+504 APGGEVIE
-512 IGAAGSY
+512 IGAADSY
-519 SQSLL
+519 SQSMR
-524 AHGIVLEH
+524 AHGIILEH
-532 ETRARIIME
+532 EARARTIME
-541 QAQQLAAQ
+541 QAQQLAAK

-556 DAALLAEVANL
+556 DAGLLAEVANL
-567 VECPTAFLGAFEEA
+567 VECPTAFLGSFEEA
-581 FLDLPQEVLVS
+581 YLELPQEVLVS
-592 VMKQHQ
+592 VMKKHQ

-617 NGAAVNLAQVV
+617 NGDATNLAQVV

-655 SFRSR
+655 GFRSR

-673 LDKSTRVEQIVERLA
+673 LDKSARVETIVERLA
-688 PALQLATGELPVAM
+688 PLLQLVSELPVAL

-727 GREYALRAGEPVAV
+727 GRAYALRAGEPPAV

-755 DRLPESAAAAAV
+755 DPLPESAAAAAV

-774 TLCGFFALGL
+774 TLCGLFALGL

-808 LAQALDLRSALAVCA
+808 RTQALDLRSALTVCA

-857 DVVEAVLAAQGH
+857 DVVEAVLAAKAH
-869 DPHAAQ
+869 DPYAAQ
-875 QAAGQLSAW
+875 QAAAQLSAW
-884 LARTEW
+884 LVRAEW
-890 AALLEA
+890 APLLEA

-901 RMTRELAGAMPVLP
+901 RMTRELDGTTPVLP
-915 AALQHPAEQD
+915 AALQHAAEQD

-938 QHRTVDGLLRAFQP
+938 QHSSVDGLLRALQP

-974 SNRLGMLQ
+974 GNRLGLLQ
-982 RVAALGAGIA
+982 RVAALGTGIA
-992 DISKLEGF
+992 DLSKLEGF

>member
-1 MPASLTFQEVVMAL
+1 MAL
-15 DSFWAQHGCLIWQPY
+15 DRFWAQRGCLIWQPY

-101 KALGLNLAA
+101 QALGLNLAA

-150 GGLVLDPVSVEITYG
+150 GGLVLDPVAVEITYG

-177 GFRDIRWS
+177 GFREIRWN
-185 AALTYADVNLQS
+185 AALSYADVNLQS

-205 FEVADVERLRTQFDS
+205 FEVADVERMRAQFDS
-220 YETEARAVLAAGL
+220 YESEAKAVLAAGL

-291 LADAAEPAAGP
+291 LVDGSEPAARP
-302 AVQLPLA
+302 AAQLPLA

-322 ELPAADVDGAIAQL
+322 ELPAADVDSAIAQL
-336 QLLLPQMLLAERL
+336 QLLLPQLLLAERL
-349 AHGEIVVNGTP
+349 AHGAIVVNGTP

-387 NAFDAAGQPTKAAQ
+387 NAFDAAGQPTPAAQ
-401 GFARGKGVDVSA
+401 GFARGKGVAVGA

-429 RATGQPLAAVLAE
+429 RATGQPLAVVLAE
-442 LAPRIIA
+442 LAPRILA
-449 AIEFKK
+449 ALEFKK

-463 DAPGFS
+463 TAPAFS
-469 RPVRWITAMI
+469 RPVRWLAAMI
-479 DAQALPFAWGGL
+479 DAQALPFEWGGL
-491 QAGSA
+491 QAGST

-504 APGGNAIE
+504 APGGEVIE
-512 IGAAGSY
+512 IGAADSY
-519 SQSLL
+519 SQSMR
-524 AHGIVLEH
+524 AHGIIVEH
-532 ETRARIIME
+532 EARARTIME
-541 QAQQLAAQ
+541 QAQQLAAK

-556 DAALLAEVANL
+556 DAGLLAEVANL
-567 VECPTAFLGAFEEA
+567 VECPTAFLGSFEEA
-581 FLDLPQEVLVS
+581 YLELPQEVLVS
-592 VMKQHQ
+592 VMKKHQ

-617 NGAAVNLAQVV
+617 NGDATSLAQVV

-655 SFRSR
+655 GFRSR

-673 LDKSTRVEQIVERLA
+673 LDKSARVETIVERLA
-688 PALQLATGELPVAM
+688 PLLQLVSELPVAL

-727 GREYALRAGEPVAV
+727 GRAYALRAGEPPAV

-755 DRLPESAAAAAV
+755 DPLPESAAAAAV

-774 TLCGFFALGL
+774 TLCGLFALGL

-808 LAQALDLRSALAVCA
+808 RTQALDLRSALTVCA

-857 DVVEAVLAAQGH
+857 DVVEAVLAAKAH
-869 DPHAAQ
+869 DPYAAQ
-875 QAAGQLSAW
+875 QAAAQLSAW
-884 LARTEW
+884 LVRAEW
-890 AALLEA
+890 APLLEA

-901 RMTRELAGAMPVLP
+901 RMTRELDGTTPVLP
-915 AALQHPAEQD
+915 AALQHAAEQD

-938 QHRTVDGLLRAFQP
+938 QHSSVDGLLHALQP

-974 SNRLGMLQ
+974 SNRLGLLQ
-982 RVAALGAGIA
+982 RVAALGSGIA
-992 DISKLEGF
+992 DLSKLEGF

>member
-1 MPASLTFQEVVMAL
+1 MAL
-15 DSFWAQHGCLIWQPY
+15 DRFWAQRGCLIWQPY

-101 KALGLNLAA
+101 QALGLNLAA

-150 GGLVLDPVSVEITYG
+150 GGLVLDPVAVEITYG

-177 GFRDIRWS
+177 GFREIRWN
-185 AALTYADVNLQS
+185 AALSYADVNLQS

-205 FEVADVERLRTQFDS
+205 FEVADVERMRAQFDS
-220 YETEARAVLAAGL
+220 YESEAKAVLAAGL

-291 LADAAEPAAGP
+291 LVDGTEPAARP
-302 AVQLPLA
+302 AAQLPLA

-322 ELPAADVDGAIAQL
+322 ELPAVDVDSAIAQL
-336 QLLLPQMLLAERL
+336 QLLLPQLLLAERL
-349 AHGEIVVNGTP
+349 AHGAIVVNGTP

-387 NAFDAAGQPTKAAQ
+387 NAFDAAGQPTPAAQ
-401 GFARGKGVDVSA
+401 GFARGKGVAVGA
-413 LQRRSM
+413 LQRRNM
-419 DGGEYVVALV
+419 DGGEYMVALV
-429 RATGQPLAAVLAE
+429 RATGQPLAVVLAE
-442 LAPRIIA
+442 LAPRILA
-449 AIEFKK
+449 ALEFKK

-463 DAPGFS
+463 TAPAFS
-469 RPVRWITAMI
+469 RPVRWLAAMI
-479 DAQALPFAWGGL
+479 DAQALPFEWGGL
-491 QAGSA
+491 QAGST

-504 APGGNAIE
+504 APGGEVIE
-512 IGAAGSY
+512 IGAADSY
-519 SQSLL
+519 SQSMR
-524 AHGIVLEH
+524 AHGIILEH
-532 ETRARIIME
+532 EARARTIME
-541 QAQQLAAQ
+541 QAQQLAAK

-556 DAALLAEVANL
+556 DAGLLAEVANL
-567 VECPTAFLGAFEEA
+567 VECPTAFLGSFEEA
-581 FLDLPQEVLVS
+581 YLELPQEVLVS
-592 VMKQHQ
+592 VMKKHQ

-617 NGAAVNLAQVV
+617 NGDATNLAQVV

-655 SFRSR
+655 GFRSR

-673 LDKSTRVEQIVERLA
+673 LDKSARVETIVERLA
-688 PALQLATGELPVAM
+688 PLLQLVSELPVAL

-727 GREYALRAGEPVAV
+727 GRAYALRAGEPPAV

-755 DRLPESAAAAAV
+755 DPLPESAAAAAV

-774 TLCGFFALGL
+774 TLCGLFALGL

-808 LAQALDLRSALAVCA
+808 RTQALDLRSALTVCA

-857 DVVEAVLAAQGH
+857 DVVEAVLAAKAH
-869 DPHAAQ
+869 DPYAAQ
-875 QAAGQLSAW
+875 QAAAQLSAW
-884 LARTEW
+884 LVRAEW
-890 AALLEA
+890 APLLEA

-901 RMTRELAGAMPVLP
+901 RMTRELDGTTPVLP
-915 AALQHPAEQD
+915 AALQHAAEQD
-925 LWRGLQAAEAACA
+925 LWRGLQTAEAACA
-938 QHRTVDGLLRAFQP
+938 QHSSVDGLLHALQP

-974 SNRLGMLQ
+974 SNRLGLLQ
-982 RVAALGAGIA
+982 RVAALGTGIA
-992 DISKLEGF
+992 DLSKLEGF

>member
-1 MPASLTFQEVVMAL
+1 MSSSLTFQEVVMAL
-15 DSFWAQHGCLIWQPY
+15 DRFWAQRGCLIWQPY

-101 KALGLNLAA
+101 QALGLNLAA

-150 GGLVLDPVSVEITYG
+150 GGLVLDPVAVEITYG

-177 GFRDIRWS
+177 GFREIRWN
-185 AALTYADVNLQS
+185 AALSYADVNLQS

-205 FEVADVERLRTQFDS
+205 FEVADVERMRAQFDS
-220 YETEARAVLAAGL
+220 YESEAKAVLAAGL

-291 LADAAEPAAGP
+291 LVDGTEPAARP
-302 AVQLPLA
+302 AAQLPLA

-322 ELPAADVDGAIAQL
+322 ELPAADVDSAIAQL
-336 QLLLPQMLLAERL
+336 QLLLPQLLLAERL
-349 AHGEIVVNGTP
+349 AHGAIVVNGTP

-387 NAFDAAGQPTKAAQ
+387 NAFDAAGQPTPAAQ
-401 GFARGKGVDVSA
+401 GFARGKGVAVGA

-429 RATGQPLAAVLAE
+429 RATGQPLAVVLAE
-442 LAPRIIA
+442 LAPRILA
-449 AIEFKK
+449 ALEFKK

-463 DAPGFS
+463 TAPAFS
-469 RPVRWITAMI
+469 RPVRWLAAMI
-479 DAQALPFAWGGL
+479 DAQALPFEWGGL
-491 QAGSA
+491 QAGST

-504 APGGNAIE
+504 APGGEVIE
-512 IGAAGSY
+512 IGAADSY
-519 SQSLL
+519 SQSMR
-524 AHGIVLEH
+524 AHGIILEH
-532 ETRARIIME
+532 EARARTIME
-541 QAQQLAAQ
+541 QAQQLAAK

-556 DAALLAEVANL
+556 DAGLLAEVANL
-567 VECPTAFLGAFEEA
+567 VECPTAFLGSFEEA
-581 FLDLPQEVLVS
+581 YLELPQEVLVS
-592 VMKQHQ
+592 VMKKHQ

-617 NGAAVNLAQVV
+617 NGDATNLTQVV

-655 SFRSR
+655 GFRSR
-660 LARLTFHEQLGSM
+660 LARLMFHEQLGSM
-673 LDKSTRVEQIVERLA
+673 LDKSARVETIVERLA
-688 PALQLATGELPVAM
+688 PLLQLVSELPVAL

-727 GREYALRAGEPVAV
+727 GRAYALRAGEPPAV

-755 DRLPESAAAAAV
+755 DPLPESAAAAAV

-774 TLCGFFALGL
+774 TLCGLFALGL

-808 LAQALDLRSALAVCA
+808 RTQALDLRSALAVCA

-857 DVVEAVLAAQGH
+857 DVVEAVLAAKAH
-869 DPHAAQ
+869 DPYAAQ
-875 QAAGQLSAW
+875 QAAAQLSAW
-884 LARTEW
+884 LVRAEW
-890 AALLEA
+890 APLLEA

-901 RMTRELAGAMPVLP
+901 RMTRELDGTTPVLP
-915 AALQHPAEQD
+915 AALQHAAEQD

-938 QHRTVDGLLRAFQP
+938 QHSSVDGLLRALQP

-974 SNRLGMLQ
+974 SNRLGLLQ
-982 RVAALGAGIA
+982 RVAALGTGIA
-992 DISKLEGF
+992 DLAKLEGF

>member
-1 MPASLTFQEVVMAL
+1 MAL
-15 DSFWAQHGCLIWQPY
+15 DRFWAQRGCLIWQPY

-101 KALGLNLAA
+101 QALGLNLAA

-150 GGLVLDPVSVEITYG
+150 GGLVLDPVAVEITYG

-177 GFRDIRWS
+177 GFREIRWN
-185 AALTYADVNLQS
+185 AALSYADVNLQS

-205 FEVADVERLRTQFDS
+205 FEVADVERMRAQFDS
-220 YETEARAVLAAGL
+220 YESEAKAVLAAGL

-291 LADAAEPAAGP
+291 LVDGTEPAARP
-302 AVQLPLA
+302 AAQLPLA
-309 KAPATFLLEIGTE
+309 NAPATFLLEIGTE
-322 ELPAADVDGAIAQL
+322 ELPAADVDSAIAQL

-349 AHGEIVVNGTP
+349 AHGAIVVNGTP

-387 NAFDAAGQPTKAAQ
+387 NAFDAAGQPTPAAQ
-401 GFARGKGVDVSA
+401 GFARGKGVAVGA

-429 RATGQPLAAVLAE
+429 RATGQPLAVVLAE
-442 LAPRIIA
+442 LAPRILA
-449 AIEFKK
+449 ALEFKK

-463 DAPGFS
+463 TAPAFS
-469 RPVRWITAMI
+469 RPVRWLAAMI
-479 DAQALPFAWGGL
+479 DAQALPFEWGGL
-491 QAGSA
+491 QAGST

-504 APGGNAIE
+504 APGGEVIE
-512 IGAAGSY
+512 IGAADSY
-519 SQSLL
+519 SQSMR
-524 AHGIVLEH
+524 AHGIILEH
-532 ETRARIIME
+532 ELRARTIME
-541 QAQQLAAQ
+541 QAQQLAAK

-556 DAALLAEVANL
+556 DAGLLAEVANL
-567 VECPTAFLGAFEEA
+567 VECPTAFLGSFEEA
-581 FLDLPQEVLVS
+581 YLELPQEVLVS
-592 VMKQHQ
+592 VMKKHQ

-617 NGAAVNLAQVV
+617 NGDATNLAQVV

-655 SFRSR
+655 GFRSR

-673 LDKSTRVEQIVERLA
+673 LDKSARVETIVERLA
-688 PALQLATGELPVAM
+688 PLLQLVSELPVAL

-727 GREYALRAGEPVAV
+727 GRAYALRAGEPPAV

-755 DRLPESAAAAAV
+755 DPLPESAAAAAV

-774 TLCGFFALGL
+774 TLCGLFALGL

-808 LAQALDLRSALAVCA
+808 RTQALDLRSALAVCA

-857 DVVEAVLAAQGH
+857 DVVEAVLAAKAH
-869 DPHAAQ
+869 DPYAAQ
-875 QAAGQLSAW
+875 QAAAQLSAW
-884 LARTEW
+884 LVRAEW
-890 AALLEA
+890 APLLEA

-901 RMTRELAGAMPVLP
+901 RMTRELDGTTPVLP
-915 AALQHPAEQD
+915 AALQHAAEQD

-938 QHRTVDGLLRAFQP
+938 QHSSVDGLLRALQP

-974 SNRLGMLQ
+974 SNRLGLLQ
-982 RVAALGAGIA
+982 RVAALGTGIA
-992 DISKLEGF
+992 DLSKLEGF

>member
-1 MPASLTFQEVVMAL
+1 MAL
-15 DSFWAQHGCLIWQPY
+15 DRFWAQRGCLIWQPY

-101 KALGLNLAA
+101 QALGLNLAA

-150 GGLVLDPVSVEITYG
+150 GGLVLDPVAVEITYG

-177 GFRDIRWS
+177 GFREIRWN
-185 AALTYADVNLQS
+185 AALSYADVNLQS

-205 FEVADVERLRTQFDS
+205 FEVADVERMRAQFDS
-220 YETEARAVLAAGL
+220 YESEAKAVLAAGL

-291 LADAAEPAAGP
+291 LVDGTEPAARP
-302 AVQLPLA
+302 AAQLPLA

-322 ELPAADVDGAIAQL
+322 ELPAADVESAIAQL
-336 QLLLPQMLLAERL
+336 QLLLPQLLLAERL
-349 AHGEIVVNGTP
+349 AHGAIVVNGTP

-387 NAFDAAGQPTKAAQ
+387 NAFDAAGQPTPAAQ
-401 GFARGKGVDVSA
+401 GFARGKGVAVGA

-429 RATGQPLAAVLAE
+429 RATGQPLAVVLAE
-442 LAPRIIA
+442 LAPRILA
-449 AIEFKK
+449 ALEFKK

-463 DAPGFS
+463 TAPAFS
-469 RPVRWITAMI
+469 RPVRWLAAMI
-479 DAQALPFAWGGL
+479 DAQALPFEWGGL
-491 QAGSA
+491 QAGST

-504 APGGNAIE
+504 APGGEVIE
-512 IGAAGSY
+512 IGAADSY
-519 SQSLL
+519 SQSMR
-524 AHGIVLEH
+524 AHGIILEH
-532 ETRARIIME
+532 EARARTIME
-541 QAQQLAAQ
+541 QAQQLAAK

-556 DAALLAEVANL
+556 DAGLLAEVANL
-567 VECPTAFLGAFEEA
+567 VECPTAFLGSFEEA
-581 FLDLPQEVLVS
+581 YLELPQEVLVS
-592 VMKQHQ
+592 VMKKHQ

-617 NGAAVNLAQVV
+617 NGDATNLTQVV

-655 SFRSR
+655 GFRSR
-660 LARLTFHEQLGSM
+660 LARLMFHEQLGSM
-673 LDKSTRVEQIVERLA
+673 LDKSARVETIVERLA
-688 PALQLATGELPVAM
+688 PLLQLVSELPVAL

-727 GREYALRAGEPVAV
+727 GRAYALRAGEPPAV

-755 DRLPESAAAAAV
+755 DPLPESAAAAAV

-774 TLCGFFALGL
+774 TLCGLFALGL

-808 LAQALDLRSALAVCA
+808 RTQALDLRSALAVCA

-831 AAAQQDA
+831 AAAQHDA

-857 DVVEAVLAAQGH
+857 DVVEAVLAAKAH
-869 DPHAAQ
+869 DPYAAQ
-875 QAAGQLSAW
+875 QAAAQLSAW
-884 LARTEW
+884 LVRAEW
-890 AALLEA
+890 APLLEA

-901 RMTRELAGAMPVLP
+901 RMTRELDGTTPVLP
-915 AALQHPAEQD
+915 AALQHAAEQD

-938 QHRTVDGLLRAFQP
+938 QHSSVDGLLRALQP

-974 SNRLGMLQ
+974 SNRLGLLQ
-982 RVAALGAGIA
+982 RVAALGTGIA
-992 DISKLEGF
+992 DLAKLEGF

>member
-1 MPASLTFQEVVMAL
+1 MAL
-15 DSFWAQHGCLIWQPY
+15 DRFWAQRGCLIWQPY

-101 KALGLNLAA
+101 QALGLNLAA

-150 GGLVLDPVSVEITYG
+150 GGLVLDPVAVEITYG

-177 GFRDIRWS
+177 GFREIRWN
-185 AALTYADVNLQS
+185 AALSYADVNLQS

-205 FEVADVERLRTQFDS
+205 FEVADVERMRAQFDS
-220 YETEARAVLAAGL
+220 YESEAKAVLAAGL

-291 LADAAEPAAGP
+291 LVDGSEPAARP
-302 AVQLPLA
+302 AAQLPLA

-322 ELPAADVDGAIAQL
+322 ELPAADVDSAIAQL
-336 QLLLPQMLLAERL
+336 QLLLPQLLLAERL
-349 AHGEIVVNGTP
+349 AHGAIVVNGTP

-387 NAFDAAGQPTKAAQ
+387 NAFDAAGQPTPAAQ
-401 GFARGKGVDVSA
+401 GFARGKGVAVGA

-429 RATGQPLAAVLAE
+429 RATGQPLAVVLAE
-442 LAPRIIA
+442 LAPRILA
-449 AIEFKK
+449 ALEFKK

-463 DAPGFS
+463 TAPAFS
-469 RPVRWITAMI
+469 RPVRWLAAMI
-479 DAQALPFAWGGL
+479 DAQALPFEWGGL
-491 QAGSA
+491 QAGST

-504 APGGNAIE
+504 APGGEVIE
-512 IGAAGSY
+512 IGAADSY
-519 SQSLL
+519 SQSMR
-524 AHGIVLEH
+524 AHGIILEH
-532 ETRARIIME
+532 EARARTIME
-541 QAQQLAAQ
+541 QAQQLAAK

-556 DAALLAEVANL
+556 DAGLLAEVANL
-567 VECPTAFLGAFEEA
+567 VECPTAFLGSFEEA
-581 FLDLPQEVLVS
+581 YLELPQEVLVS
-592 VMKQHQ
+592 VMKKHQ

-617 NGAAVNLAQVV
+617 NGDATNLAQVV

-655 SFRSR
+655 GFRSR

-673 LDKSTRVEQIVERLA
+673 LDKSARVETIVERLA
-688 PALQLATGELPVAM
+688 PLLQLVSELPVAL

-727 GREYALRAGEPVAV
+727 GRAYALRAGEPPAV

-755 DRLPESAAAAAV
+755 DPLPESAAAAAV

-774 TLCGFFALGL
+774 TLCGLFALGL

-808 LAQALDLRSALAVCA
+808 RTQALDLRSALTVCA

-857 DVVEAVLAAQGH
+857 DVVEAVLAAKAH
-869 DPHAAQ
+869 DPYAAQ
-875 QAAGQLSAW
+875 QAAAQLSAW
-884 LARTEW
+884 LVRAEW
-890 AALLEA
+890 APLLEA

-901 RMTRELAGAMPVLP
+901 RMTRELDGTTPVLP
-915 AALQHPAEQD
+915 AALQHAAEQD
-925 LWRGLQAAEAACA
+925 LWRGLQTAEAACA
-938 QHRTVDGLLRAFQP
+938 QHSSVDGLLRALQP

-974 SNRLGMLQ
+974 SNRLGLLQ
-982 RVAALGAGIA
+982 RVAALGTGIA
-992 DISKLEGF
+992 DLSKLEGF

>member
-1 MPASLTFQEVVMAL
+1 MAL
-15 DSFWAQHGCLIWQPY
+15 DRFWAQRGCLIWQPY

-101 KALGLNLAA
+101 QALGLNLAA

-150 GGLVLDPVSVEITYG
+150 GGLVLDPVAVEITYG

-177 GFRDIRWS
+177 GFREIRWN
-185 AALTYADVNLQS
+185 AALSYADVNLQS

-205 FEVADVERLRTQFDS
+205 FEVADVERMRAQFDS
-220 YETEARAVLAAGL
+220 YESEAKAVLAAGL

-291 LADAAEPAAGP
+291 LVDGSEPAARP
-302 AVQLPLA
+302 AAQLPLA

-322 ELPAADVDGAIAQL
+322 ELPAADVDSAIAQL
-336 QLLLPQMLLAERL
+336 QLLLPQLLLAERL
-349 AHGEIVVNGTP
+349 AHGAIVVNGTP

-387 NAFDAAGQPTKAAQ
+387 NAFDAAGQPTPAAQ
-401 GFARGKGVDVSA
+401 GFARGKGVAVGA

-429 RATGQPLAAVLAE
+429 RATGQPLAVVLAE
-442 LAPRIIA
+442 LAPRILA
-449 AIEFKK
+449 ALEFKK

-463 DAPGFS
+463 TAPAFS
-469 RPVRWITAMI
+469 RPVRWLAAMI
-479 DAQALPFAWGGL
+479 DAQALPFEWGGL
-491 QAGSA
+491 QAGST

-504 APGGNAIE
+504 APGGEVIE
-512 IGAAGSY
+512 IGAADSY
-519 SQSLL
+519 SQSMR
-524 AHGIVLEH
+524 AHGIILEH
-532 ETRARIIME
+532 EARARTIME
-541 QAQQLAAQ
+541 QAQQLAAK

-556 DAALLAEVANL
+556 DAGLLAEVANL
-567 VECPTAFLGAFEEA
+567 VECPTAFLGSFEEA
-581 FLDLPQEVLVS
+581 YLELPQEVLVS
-592 VMKQHQ
+592 VMKKHQ

-617 NGAAVNLAQVV
+617 NGDATSLAQVV

-655 SFRSR
+655 GFRSR

-673 LDKSTRVEQIVERLA
+673 LDKSARVETIVERLA
-688 PALQLATGELPVAM
+688 PLLQLVSELPVAL

-727 GREYALRAGEPVAV
+727 GRAYALRAGEPPAV

-755 DRLPESAAAAAV
+755 DPLPESAAAAAV

-774 TLCGFFALGL
+774 TLCGLFALGL

-808 LAQALDLRSALAVCA
+808 RTQALDLRSALTVCA

-857 DVVEAVLAAQGH
+857 DVVDAVLAAKAH
-869 DPHAAQ
+869 DPYAAQ
-875 QAAGQLSAW
+875 QAAAQLSAW
-884 LARTEW
+884 LVRAEW
-890 AALLEA
+890 APLLEA

-901 RMTRELAGAMPVLP
+901 RMTRELDGTTPVLP
-915 AALQHPAEQD
+915 AALQHAAEQD

-938 QHRTVDGLLRAFQP
+938 QHSSVDGLLRALQP

-974 SNRLGMLQ
+974 SNRLGLLQ
-982 RVAALGAGIA
+982 RVAALGTGIA
-992 DISKLEGF
+992 DLSKLEGF

>member
-1 MPASLTFQEVVMAL
+1 MAL
-15 DSFWAQHGCLIWQPY
+15 DRFWAQRGCLIWQPY

-101 KALGLNLAA
+101 QALGLNLAA

-150 GGLVLDPVSVEITYG
+150 GGLVLDPVAVEITYG

-177 GFRDIRWS
+177 GFREIRWN
-185 AALTYADVNLQS
+185 AALSYADVNLQS

-205 FEVADVERLRTQFDS
+205 FEVADVERMRAQFDS
-220 YETEARAVLAAGL
+220 YESEAKAVLAAGL

-291 LADAAEPAAGP
+291 LVDGSEPAARP
-302 AVQLPLA
+302 AAQLPLA

-322 ELPAADVDGAIAQL
+322 ELPAADVDSAIAQL

-349 AHGEIVVNGTP
+349 AHGAIVVNGTP

-387 NAFDAAGQPTKAAQ
+387 NAFDAAGQPTPAAQ
-401 GFARGKGVDVSA
+401 GFARGKGVAVGA

-429 RATGQPLAAVLAE
+429 RATGQPLAVVLAE
-442 LAPRIIA
+442 LAPRILA
-449 AIEFKK
+449 ALEFKK

-463 DAPGFS
+463 TAPAFS
-469 RPVRWITAMI
+469 RPVRWLAAMI
-479 DAQALPFAWGGL
+479 DAQALPFEWGGL
-491 QAGSA
+491 QAGST

-504 APGGNAIE
+504 APGGEVIE
-512 IGAAGSY
+512 IGAADSY
-519 SQSLL
+519 SQSMR
-524 AHGIVLEH
+524 AHGIILEH
-532 ETRARIIME
+532 EARARTIME
-541 QAQQLAAQ
+541 QAQQLAAK

-556 DAALLAEVANL
+556 DAGLLAEVANL
-567 VECPTAFLGAFEEA
+567 VECPTAFLGSFEEA
-581 FLDLPQEVLVS
+581 YLELPQEVLVS
-592 VMKQHQ
+592 VMKKHQ

-617 NGAAVNLAQVV
+617 NGDATNLAQVV

-655 SFRSR
+655 GFRSR

-673 LDKSTRVEQIVERLA
+673 LDKSARVETIVERLA
-688 PALQLATGELPVAM
+688 PLLQLVSELPVAL

-727 GREYALRAGEPVAV
+727 GRAYALRAGEPPAV

-755 DRLPESAAAAAV
+755 DPLPESAAAAAV

-774 TLCGFFALGL
+774 TLCGLFALGL

-808 LAQALDLRSALAVCA
+808 RTQALDLRSALTVCA

-857 DVVEAVLAAQGH
+857 DVVEAVLAAKAH
-869 DPHAAQ
+869 DPYAAQ
-875 QAAGQLSAW
+875 QAAAQLSAW
-884 LARTEW
+884 LVRAEW
-890 AALLEA
+890 APLLEA

-901 RMTRELAGAMPVLP
+901 RMTRELDGTTPVLP
-915 AALQHPAEQD
+915 AALQHAAEQD

-938 QHRTVDGLLRAFQP
+938 QHSSVDGLLRALQP

-974 SNRLGMLQ
+974 SNRLGLLQ
-982 RVAALGAGIA
+982 RVAALGTGIA
-992 DISKLEGF
+992 DLSKLEGF

>member
-1 MPASLTFQEVVMAL
+1 MAL
-15 DSFWAQHGCLIWQPY
+15 DRFWAQRGCLIWQPY

-101 KALGLNLAA
+101 QALGLNLAA

-150 GGLVLDPVSVEITYG
+150 GGLVLDPVAVEITYG

-177 GFRDIRWS
+177 GFREIRWN
-185 AALTYADVNLQS
+185 AALSYADVNLQS

-205 FEVADVERLRTQFDS
+205 FEVADVERMRAQFDS
-220 YETEARAVLAAGL
+220 YESEAKAVLAAGL

-291 LADAAEPAAGP
+291 LVDGSEPAARP
-302 AVQLPLA
+302 AAQLPLA

-322 ELPAADVDGAIAQL
+322 ELPAADVDSAIAQL
-336 QLLLPQMLLAERL
+336 QLLLPQLLLAERL
-349 AHGEIVVNGTP
+349 AHGAIVVNGTP

-387 NAFDAAGQPTKAAQ
+387 NAFDAAGQPTPAAQ
-401 GFARGKGVDVSA
+401 GFARGKGVAVGA

-429 RATGQPLAAVLAE
+429 RATGQPLAVVLAE
-442 LAPRIIA
+442 LAPRILA
-449 AIEFKK
+449 ALEFKK
-455 SMRWRPGR
+455 SMRWVPGR
-463 DAPGFS
+463 TAPAFS
-469 RPVRWITAMI
+469 RPVRWLAAMI
-479 DAQALPFAWGGL
+479 DAQALPFEWGGL
-491 QAGSA
+491 QAGST

-504 APGGNAIE
+504 APGGEVIE
-512 IGAAGSY
+512 IGAADSY
-519 SQSLL
+519 SQSMR
-524 AHGIVLEH
+524 AHGIILEH
-532 ETRARIIME
+532 EARARTIME
-541 QAQQLAAQ
+541 QAQQLAAK

-556 DAALLAEVANL
+556 DAGLLAEVANL
-567 VECPTAFLGAFEEA
+567 VECPTAFLGSFEEA
-581 FLDLPQEVLVS
+581 YLELPQEVLVS
-592 VMKQHQ
+592 VMKKHQ

-617 NGAAVNLAQVV
+617 NGDATSLAQVV

-655 SFRSR
+655 GFRSR

-673 LDKSTRVEQIVERLA
+673 LDKSARVETIVERLA
-688 PALQLATGELPVAM
+688 PLLQLVSELPVAL

-727 GREYALRAGEPVAV
+727 GRAYALRAGEPPAV

-755 DRLPESAAAAAV
+755 DPLPESASAAAV

-774 TLCGFFALGL
+774 TLCGLFALGL

-808 LAQALDLRSALAVCA
+808 RTQALDLRSALTICA

-857 DVVEAVLAAQGH
+857 DVVEAVLAAKAH
-869 DPHAAQ
+869 DPYAAQ
-875 QAAGQLSAW
+875 QAAAQLSAW
-884 LARTEW
+884 LVRAEW
-890 AALLEA
+890 APLLEA

-901 RMTRELAGAMPVLP
+901 RMTRELDGTTPVLP
-915 AALQHPAEQD
+915 AALQHAAEQD
-925 LWRGLQAAEAACA
+925 LWRGLQTAEAACA
-938 QHRTVDGLLRAFQP
+938 QHSSVDGLLHALQP

-974 SNRLGMLQ
+974 SNRLGLLQ
-982 RVAALGAGIA
+982 RVAALGTGIA
-992 DISKLEGF
+992 DLSKLEGF

>member
-1 MPASLTFQEVVMAL
+1 MSSSLTFQEVVMAL
-15 DSFWAQHGCLIWQPY
+15 DRFWAQRGCLIWQPY

-101 KALGLNLAA
+101 QALGLNLAA

-150 GGLVLDPVSVEITYG
+150 GGLVLDPVAVEITYG

-177 GFRDIRWS
+177 GFREIRWN
-185 AALTYADVNLQS
+185 AALSYADVNLQS

-205 FEVADVERLRTQFDS
+205 FEVADVERMRAQFDS
-220 YETEARAVLAAGL
+220 YESEAKAVLAAGL

-291 LADAAEPAAGP
+291 LVDGSEPAARP
-302 AVQLPLA
+302 AAQLPLA

-322 ELPAADVDGAIAQL
+322 ELPAADVDSAIAQL

-349 AHGEIVVNGTP
+349 AHGAIVVNGTP

-387 NAFDAAGQPTKAAQ
+387 NAFDAAGQPTPAAQ
-401 GFARGKGVDVSA
+401 GFARGKGVAVGA

-429 RATGQPLAAVLAE
+429 RATGQPLAVVLAE
-442 LAPRIIA
+442 LAPRILA
-449 AIEFKK
+449 ALEFKK

-463 DAPGFS
+463 TAPAFS
-469 RPVRWITAMI
+469 RPVRWLAAMI
-479 DAQALPFAWGGL
+479 DAQALPFEWGGL
-491 QAGSA
+491 QAGST

-504 APGGNAIE
+504 APGGEVIE
-512 IGAAGSY
+512 IGAADSY
-519 SQSLL
+519 SQSMR
-524 AHGIVLEH
+524 AHGIILEH
-532 ETRARIIME
+532 EARARTIME
-541 QAQQLAAQ
+541 QAQQLAAK

-556 DAALLAEVANL
+556 DAGLLAEVANL
-567 VECPTAFLGAFEEA
+567 VECPTAFLGSFEEA
-581 FLDLPQEVLVS
+581 YLELPQEVLVS
-592 VMKQHQ
+592 VMKKHQ

-617 NGAAVNLAQVV
+617 NGDATNLAQVV

-655 SFRSR
+655 GFRSR

-673 LDKSTRVEQIVERLA
+673 LDKSARVETIVERLA
-688 PALQLATGELPVAM
+688 PLLQLVSELPVAL

-727 GREYALRAGEPVAV
+727 GRAYALRAGEPPAV

-755 DRLPESAAAAAV
+755 DPLPESAAAAAV

-774 TLCGFFALGL
+774 TLCGLFALGL

-808 LAQALDLRSALAVCA
+808 RTQALDLRSALAVCA

-857 DVVEAVLAAQGH
+857 DVVEAVLAAKAH
-869 DPHAAQ
+869 DPYAAQ
-875 QAAGQLSAW
+875 QAAAQLSAW
-884 LARTEW
+884 LVRAEW
-890 AALLEA
+890 APLLEA

-901 RMTRELAGAMPVLP
+901 RMTRELDGTTPVLP
-915 AALQHPAEQD
+915 AALQHAAEQD

-938 QHRTVDGLLRAFQP
+938 QHSSVDGLLRALQP

-974 SNRLGMLQ
+974 SNRLGLLQ
-982 RVAALGAGIA
+982 RVAALGTGIA
-992 DISKLEGF
+992 DLSKLEGF

>member
-1 MPASLTFQEVVMAL
+1 MAL
-15 DSFWAQHGCLIWQPY
+15 DRFWAQRGCLIWQPY

-101 KALGLNLAA
+101 QALGLNLAA

-150 GGLVLDPVSVEITYG
+150 GGLVLDPVAVEITYG

-177 GFRDIRWS
+177 GFREIRWN
-185 AALTYADVNLQS
+185 AALSYADVNLQS

-205 FEVADVERLRTQFDS
+205 FEVADVERMRAQFDS
-220 YETEARAVLAAGL
+220 YESEAKAVLAAGL

-291 LADAAEPAAGP
+291 LVDGSEPAARP
-302 AVQLPLA
+302 AAQLPLA

-322 ELPAADVDGAIAQL
+322 ELPAADVDSAIAQL
-336 QLLLPQMLLAERL
+336 QLLLPQLLLAERL
-349 AHGEIVVNGTP
+349 AHGAIVVNGTP

-387 NAFDAAGQPTKAAQ
+387 NAFDAAGQPTPAAQ
-401 GFARGKGVDVSA
+401 GFARGKGVAVGA

-429 RATGQPLAAVLAE
+429 RATGQPLAVVLAE
-442 LAPRIIA
+442 LAPRILA
-449 AIEFKK
+449 ALEFKK

-463 DAPGFS
+463 TAPAFS
-469 RPVRWITAMI
+469 RPVRWLAALI
-479 DAQALPFAWGGL
+479 DAQALPFEWGGL
-491 QAGSA
+491 QAGST

-504 APGGNAIE
+504 APGGEVIE
-512 IGAAGSY
+512 IGAADSY
-519 SQSLL
+519 SQSMR
-524 AHGIVLEH
+524 AHGIILEH
-532 ETRARIIME
+532 EARARTIME
-541 QAQQLAAQ
+541 QAQQLAAK

-556 DAALLAEVANL
+556 DAGLLAEVANL
-567 VECPTAFLGAFEEA
+567 VECPTAFLGSFEEA
-581 FLDLPQEVLVS
+581 YLELPQEVLVS
-592 VMKQHQ
+592 VMKKHQ

-617 NGAAVNLAQVV
+617 NGDATNLAQVV

-655 SFRSR
+655 GFRSR

-673 LDKSTRVEQIVERLA
+673 LDKSARVETIVERLA
-688 PALQLATGELPVAM
+688 PLLQLVSELPVAL

-727 GREYALRAGEPVAV
+727 GRAYALRAGEPPAV

-755 DRLPESAAAAAV
+755 DPLPESAAAAAV

-774 TLCGFFALGL
+774 TLCGLFALGL

-808 LAQALDLRSALAVCA
+808 RTQALDLRSALAVCA

-857 DVVEAVLAAQGH
+857 DVVEAVLAAKAH
-869 DPHAAQ
+869 DPYAAQ
-875 QAAGQLSAW
+875 QAAAQLSAW
-884 LARTEW
+884 LVRAEW
-890 AALLEA
+890 APLLEA

-901 RMTRELAGAMPVLP
+901 RMTRELDGTTPVLP
-915 AALQHPAEQD
+915 AALQHAAEQD

-938 QHRTVDGLLRAFQP
+938 QHSSVDGLLCALQP

-974 SNRLGMLQ
+974 SNRLGLLQ
-982 RVAALGAGIA
+982 RVAALGTGIA
-992 DISKLEGF
+992 DLSKLEGF

>member
-1 MPASLTFQEVVMAL
+1 MAL
-15 DSFWAQHGCLIWQPY
+15 DRFWAQRGCLIWQPY

-101 KALGLNLAA
+101 QALGLNLAA

-150 GGLVLDPVSVEITYG
+150 GGLVLDPVAVEITYG

-177 GFRDIRWS
+177 GFREIRWN
-185 AALTYADVNLQS
+185 AALSYADVNLQS

-205 FEVADVERLRTQFDS
+205 FEVADVERMRAQFDS
-220 YETEARAVLAAGL
+220 YESEAKAVLAAGL
-233 VLPAYDNVLRCS
+233 ILPAYDNVLRCS

-291 LADAAEPAAGP
+291 LVDGTEPAARP
-302 AVQLPLA
+302 AAQLPLA

-322 ELPAADVDGAIAQL
+322 ELPAADVDSAIAQL
-336 QLLLPQMLLAERL
+336 QLLLPQLLLAERL
-349 AHGEIVVNGTP
+349 AHGAIVVNGTP

-387 NAFDAAGQPTKAAQ
+387 NAFDAAGQPTPAAQ
-401 GFARGKGVDVSA
+401 GFARGKGVAVGA

-429 RATGQPLAAVLAE
+429 RATGQPLAVVLAE
-442 LAPRIIA
+442 LAPRILA
-449 AIEFKK
+449 ALEFKK

-463 DAPGFS
+463 TAPAFS
-469 RPVRWITAMI
+469 RPVRWLAAMI
-479 DAQALPFAWGGL
+479 DAQALPFEWGGL
-491 QAGSA
+491 QAGST

-504 APGGNAIE
+504 APGGEVIE
-512 IGAAGSY
+512 IGAADSY
-519 SQSLL
+519 SQSMR
-524 AHGIVLEH
+524 AHGIILEH
-532 ETRARIIME
+532 EARARTIME
-541 QAQQLAAQ
+541 QAQQLAAK

-556 DAALLAEVANL
+556 DAGLLAEVANL
-567 VECPTAFLGAFEEA
+567 VECPTAFLGSFEEA
-581 FLDLPQEVLVS
+581 YLELPQEVLVS
-592 VMKQHQ
+592 VMKKHQ

-617 NGAAVNLAQVV
+617 NGDATNLAQVV

-655 SFRSR
+655 GFRSR

-673 LDKSTRVEQIVERLA
+673 LDKSARVETIVERLA
-688 PALQLATGELPVAM
+688 PLLQLVSELPVAL

-727 GREYALRAGEPVAV
+727 GRAYALRAGEPPAV

-755 DRLPESAAAAAV
+755 DPLPESAAAAAV

-774 TLCGFFALGL
+774 TLCGLFALGL

-808 LAQALDLRSALAVCA
+808 RTQALDLRSALAVCA

-857 DVVEAVLAAQGH
+857 DVVEAVLAAKAH
-869 DPHAAQ
+869 DPYAAQ
-875 QAAGQLSAW
+875 QAAAQLSAW
-884 LARTEW
+884 LVRAEW
-890 AALLEA
+890 APLLEA

-901 RMTRELAGAMPVLP
+901 RMTRELDGTTPVLP
-915 AALQHPAEQD
+915 AALQHAAEQD

-938 QHRTVDGLLRAFQP
+938 QHSSVDGLLRALQP

-974 SNRLGMLQ
+974 SNRLGLLQ
-982 RVAALGAGIA
+982 RVAALGTGIA
-992 DISKLEGF
+992 DLSKLEGF

>member
-1 MPASLTFQEVVMAL
+1 MSSSLTFQEVVMAL
-15 DSFWAQHGCLIWQPY
+15 DRFWAQRGCLIWQPY

-101 KALGLNLAA
+101 QALGLNLAA

-150 GGLVLDPVSVEITYG
+150 GGLVLDPVAVEITYG

-177 GFRDIRWS
+177 GFREIRWN
-185 AALTYADVNLQS
+185 AALSYADVNLQS

-205 FEVADVERLRTQFDS
+205 FEVADVERMRAQFDS
-220 YETEARAVLAAGL
+220 YESEAKAVLAAGL

-291 LADAAEPAAGP
+291 LGDGSEPAARP
-302 AVQLPLA
+302 AAQLPLA

-322 ELPAADVDGAIAQL
+322 ELPAADVDSAIAQL
-336 QLLLPQMLLAERL
+336 QLLLPQLLLAERL
-349 AHGEIVVNGTP
+349 AHGAIVVNGTP

-387 NAFDAAGQPTKAAQ
+387 NAFDAAGQPTPAAQ
-401 GFARGKGVDVSA
+401 GFARGKGVAVGA

-429 RATGQPLAAVLAE
+429 RATGQPLAVVLAE
-442 LAPRIIA
+442 LAPRILA
-449 AIEFKK
+449 ALEFKK

-463 DAPGFS
+463 TAPAFS
-469 RPVRWITAMI
+469 RPVRWLAAMI
-479 DAQALPFAWGGL
+479 DAQALPFEWGGL
-491 QAGSA
+491 QAGST

-504 APGGNAIE
+504 APGGEVIE
-512 IGAAGSY
+512 IGAADSY
-519 SQSLL
+519 SQSMR
-524 AHGIVLEH
+524 AHGIIVEH
-532 ETRARIIME
+532 EARARTIME
-541 QAQQLAAQ
+541 QAQQLAAK

-556 DAALLAEVANL
+556 DAGLLAEVANL
-567 VECPTAFLGAFEEA
+567 VECPTAFLGSFEEA
-581 FLDLPQEVLVS
+581 YLELPQEVLVS
-592 VMKQHQ
+592 VMKKHQ

-617 NGAAVNLAQVV
+617 NGDATNLAQVV

-655 SFRSR
+655 GFRSR

-673 LDKSTRVEQIVERLA
+673 LDKSARVETIVERLA
-688 PALQLATGELPVAM
+688 PLLQLVSELPVAL

-727 GREYALRAGEPVAV
+727 GRAYALRAGEPPAV

-755 DRLPESAAAAAV
+755 DPLPESAAAAAV

-774 TLCGFFALGL
+774 TLCGLFALGL

-808 LAQALDLRSALAVCA
+808 RTQALDLRSALAVCA

-857 DVVEAVLAAQGH
+857 DVVEAVLAAKAH
-869 DPHAAQ
+869 DPYAAQ
-875 QAAGQLSAW
+875 QAAAQLSAW
-884 LARTEW
+884 LVRAEW
-890 AALLEA
+890 APLLEA

-901 RMTRELAGAMPVLP
+901 RMTRELDGTTPVLP
-915 AALQHPAEQD
+915 AALQHAAEHD

-952 LAPLVVKFFED
+952 LAPLVVKFFEG

-974 SNRLGMLQ
+974 SNRLGLLQ
-982 RVAALGAGIA
+982 RVAALGSGIA
-992 DISKLEGF
+992 DLSKLEGF

>member
-1 MPASLTFQEVVMAL
+1 MSSSLTFQEVVMAL
-15 DSFWAQHGCLIWQPY
+15 DRFWAQRGCLIWQPY

-101 KALGLNLAA
+101 QALGLNLAA

-150 GGLVLDPVSVEITYG
+150 GGLVLDPVAVEITYG

-177 GFRDIRWS
+177 GFREIRWN
-185 AALTYADVNLQS
+185 AALSYADVNLQS

-205 FEVADVERLRTQFDS
+205 FEVADVERMRAQFDS
-220 YETEARAVLAAGL
+220 YESEAKAVLAAGL

-291 LADAAEPAAGP
+291 LVDGTEPAARP
-302 AVQLPLA
+302 AAQLPLA
-309 KAPATFLLEIGTE
+309 NAPATFLLEIGTE
-322 ELPAADVDGAIAQL
+322 ELPAADVDSAIAQL

-349 AHGEIVVNGTP
+349 AHGAIVVNGTP

-387 NAFDAAGQPTKAAQ
+387 NAFDAAGQPTPAAQ
-401 GFARGKGVDVSA
+401 GFARGKGVAVGA

-429 RATGQPLAAVLAE
+429 RATGQPLAVVLAE
-442 LAPRIIA
+442 LAPRILA
-449 AIEFKK
+449 ALEFKK

-463 DAPGFS
+463 TAPAFS
-469 RPVRWITAMI
+469 RPVRWLAAMI
-479 DAQALPFAWGGL
+479 DAQALPFEWGGL
-491 QAGSA
+491 QAGST

-504 APGGNAIE
+504 APGGEVIE
-512 IGAAGSY
+512 IGAADSY
-519 SQSLL
+519 SQSMR
-524 AHGIVLEH
+524 AHGIIVEH
-532 ETRARIIME
+532 EARARTIME
-541 QAQQLAAQ
+541 QAQQLAAK

-556 DAALLAEVANL
+556 DAGLLAEVANL
-567 VECPTAFLGAFEEA
+567 VECPTAFLGSFEEA
-581 FLDLPQEVLVS
+581 YLELPQEVLVS
-592 VMKQHQ
+592 VMKKHQ

-617 NGAAVNLAQVV
+617 NGDATNLAQVV

-655 SFRSR
+655 GFRSR

-673 LDKSTRVEQIVERLA
+673 LDKSARVETIVERLA
-688 PALQLATGELPVAM
+688 PLLQLVSELPVAL

-727 GREYALRAGEPVAV
+727 GRAYALRAGEPPAV

-755 DRLPESAAAAAV
+755 DPLPESAAAAAV

-774 TLCGFFALGL
+774 TLCGLFALGL

-808 LAQALDLRSALAVCA
+808 RTQALDLRSALTVCA

-857 DVVEAVLAAQGH
+857 DVVEAVLAAKAH
-869 DPHAAQ
+869 DPYAAQ
-875 QAAGQLSAW
+875 QAAAQLSAW
-884 LARTEW
+884 LVRAEW
-890 AALLEA
+890 APLLEA

-901 RMTRELAGAMPVLP
+901 RMTRELDGTTPVLP
-915 AALQHPAEQD
+915 AALQHAAEQD

-938 QHRTVDGLLRAFQP
+938 QHSSVDGLLRALQP

-974 SNRLGMLQ
+974 SNRLGLLQ
-982 RVAALGAGIA
+982 RVAALGTGIA
-992 DISKLEGF
+992 DLSKLEGF

>member
-1 MPASLTFQEVVMAL
+1 MSSSLTFQEVVMAL
-15 DSFWAQHGCLIWQPY
+15 DRFWAQRGCLIWQPY

-101 KALGLNLAA
+101 QALGLNLAA

-150 GGLVLDPVSVEITYG
+150 GGLVLDPVAVEITYG

-177 GFRDIRWS
+177 GFREIRWN
-185 AALTYADVNLQS
+185 AALSYADVNLQS

-205 FEVADVERLRTQFDS
+205 FEVADVERMRAQFDS
-220 YETEARAVLAAGL
+220 YESEAKAVLAAGL

-291 LADAAEPAAGP
+291 LVYGSEPAARP
-302 AVQLPLA
+302 AAQLPLA
-309 KAPATFLLEIGTE
+309 NAPATFLLEIGTE
-322 ELPAADVDGAIAQL
+322 ELPAVDVDSAIAQL
-336 QLLLPQMLLAERL
+336 QLLLPQLLLAERL
-349 AHGEIVVNGTP
+349 AHGAIVVNGTP

-387 NAFDAAGQPTKAAQ
+387 NAFDAAGQPTPAAQ
-401 GFARGKGVDVSA
+401 GFARGKGVAVGA

-429 RATGQPLAAVLAE
+429 RATGQPLAVVLAE
-442 LAPRIIA
+442 LAPRILA
-449 AIEFKK
+449 ALEFKK
-455 SMRWRPGR
+455 SMRWVPGR
-463 DAPGFS
+463 TAPAFS
-469 RPVRWITAMI
+469 RPVRWLAAMI
-479 DAQALPFAWGGL
+479 DAQALPFEWGGL
-491 QAGSA
+491 QAGST

-504 APGGNAIE
+504 APGGEVIE
-512 IGAAGSY
+512 IGAADSY
-519 SQSLL
+519 SQSMR
-524 AHGIVLEH
+524 AHGIILEH
-532 ETRARIIME
+532 EARARTIME
-541 QAQQLAAQ
+541 QAQQLAAK

-556 DAALLAEVANL
+556 DAGLLAEVANL
-567 VECPTAFLGAFEEA
+567 VECPTAFLGSFEEA
-581 FLDLPQEVLVS
+581 YLELPQEVLVS
-592 VMKQHQ
+592 VMKKHQ

-617 NGAAVNLAQVV
+617 NGDATNLAQVV

-655 SFRSR
+655 GFRSR

-673 LDKSTRVEQIVERLA
+673 LDKSARVETIVERLA
-688 PALQLATGELPVAM
+688 PLLQLVSELPVAL

-727 GREYALRAGEPVAV
+727 GRAYALRAGEPPAV

-755 DRLPESAAAAAV
+755 DPLPESAAAAAV

-774 TLCGFFALGL
+774 TLCGLFALGL

-808 LAQALDLRSALAVCA
+808 RTQALDLRSALTVCA

-857 DVVEAVLAAQGH
+857 DVVEAVLAAKAH
-869 DPHAAQ
+869 DPYAAQ
-875 QAAGQLSAW
+875 QAAAQLSAW
-884 LARTEW
+884 LVRAEW
-890 AALLEA
+890 APLLEA

-901 RMTRELAGAMPVLP
+901 RMTRELDGTTPVLP
-915 AALQHPAEQD
+915 AALQHAAEQD

-938 QHRTVDGLLRAFQP
+938 QHSSVDGLLRALQP

-974 SNRLGMLQ
+974 SNRLGLLQ
-982 RVAALGAGIA
+982 RVAGLGTGIA
-992 DISKLEGF
+992 DLAKLEGF

>member
-1 MPASLTFQEVVMAL
+1 MAL
-15 DSFWAQHGCLIWQPY
+15 DRFWAQRGCLIWQPY

-101 KALGLNLAA
+101 QALGLNLAA

-150 GGLVLDPVSVEITYG
+150 GGLVLDPVAVEITYG

-177 GFRDIRWS
+177 GFREIRWN
-185 AALTYADVNLQS
+185 AALSYADVNLQS

-205 FEVADVERLRTQFDS
+205 FEVADVERMRAQFDS
-220 YETEARAVLAAGL
+220 YESEAKAVLAAGL

-291 LADAAEPAAGP
+291 LVDGSEPAARP
-302 AVQLPLA
+302 AAQLPLA

-322 ELPAADVDGAIAQL
+322 ELPAADVDSAIAQL
-336 QLLLPQMLLAERL
+336 QLLLPQLLLAERL
-349 AHGEIVVNGTP
+349 AHGAIVVNGTP

-387 NAFDAAGQPTKAAQ
+387 NAFDAAGQPTPAAQ
-401 GFARGKGVDVSA
+401 GFARGKGVAVGA

-429 RATGQPLAAVLAE
+429 RATGQPLAVVLAE
-442 LAPRIIA
+442 LAPRILA
-449 AIEFKK
+449 ALEFKK

-463 DAPGFS
+463 TAPAFS
-469 RPVRWITAMI
+469 RPVRWLAAMI
-479 DAQALPFAWGGL
+479 DAQALPFEWGGL
-491 QAGSA
+491 QAGST

-504 APGGNAIE
+504 APGGEVIE
-512 IGAAGSY
+512 IGAADSY
-519 SQSLL
+519 SQSMR
-524 AHGIVLEH
+524 AHGIILEH
-532 ETRARIIME
+532 EARARTIME
-541 QAQQLAAQ
+541 QAQQLAAK

-556 DAALLAEVANL
+556 DAGLLAEVANL
-567 VECPTAFLGAFEEA
+567 VECPTAFLGSFEEA
-581 FLDLPQEVLVS
+581 YLELPQEVLVS
-592 VMKQHQ
+592 VMKKHQ

-617 NGAAVNLAQVV
+617 NGDATSLAQVV

-655 SFRSR
+655 GFRSR

-673 LDKSTRVEQIVERLA
+673 LDKSARVETIVERLA
-688 PALQLATGELPVAM
+688 PLLQLVSELPVAL

-727 GREYALRAGEPVAV
+727 GRAYALRAGEPPAV

-755 DRLPESAAAAAV
+755 DPLPESAAAAAV

-774 TLCGFFALGL
+774 TLCGLFALGL

-808 LAQALDLRSALAVCA
+808 RTQALDLRSALTICA

-857 DVVEAVLAAQGH
+857 DVVEAVLAAKAH
-869 DPHAAQ
+869 DPYAAQ
-875 QAAGQLSAW
+875 QAAAQLSAW
-884 LARTEW
+884 LVRAEW
-890 AALLEA
+890 APLLEA

-901 RMTRELAGAMPVLP
+901 RMTRELDGTTPVLP
-915 AALQHPAEQD
+915 AALQHAAEQD

-938 QHRTVDGLLRAFQP
+938 QHSSVDGLLRALQP

-974 SNRLGMLQ
+974 SNRLGLLQ
-982 RVAALGAGIA
+982 RVAALGTGIA
-992 DISKLEGF
+992 DLAKLEGF

>member
-1 MPASLTFQEVVMAL
+1 MSSSLTFQEVVMAL
-15 DSFWAQHGCLIWQPY
+15 DRFWAQRGCLIWQPY

-101 KALGLNLAA
+101 QALGLNLAA

-150 GGLVLDPVSVEITYG
+150 GGLVLDPVAVEITYG

-177 GFRDIRWS
+177 GFREIRWN
-185 AALTYADVNLQS
+185 AALSYADVNLQS

-205 FEVADVERLRTQFDS
+205 FEVADVERMRAQFDS
-220 YETEARAVLAAGL
+220 YESEAKAVLAAGL

-291 LADAAEPAAGP
+291 LVYGSEPAARP
-302 AVQLPLA
+302 AAQLPLA

-322 ELPAADVDGAIAQL
+322 ELPAADVDSAIAQL
-336 QLLLPQMLLAERL
+336 QLLLPQLLLAERL
-349 AHGEIVVNGTP
+349 AHGAIVVNGTP

-387 NAFDAAGQPTKAAQ
+387 NAFDAAGQPTPAAQ
-401 GFARGKGVDVSA
+401 GFARGKGVAVGA

-429 RATGQPLAAVLAE
+429 RATGQPLAVVLAE
-442 LAPRIIA
+442 LAPRILA
-449 AIEFKK
+449 ALEFKK

-463 DAPGFS
+463 TAPAFS
-469 RPVRWITAMI
+469 RPVRWLAAMI
-479 DAQALPFAWGGL
+479 DAQALPFEWGGL
-491 QAGSA
+491 QAGST

-504 APGGNAIE
+504 APGGEVIE
-512 IGAAGSY
+512 IGAADSY
-519 SQSLL
+519 SQSMR
-524 AHGIVLEH
+524 AHGIILEH
-532 ETRARIIME
+532 EARARTIME
-541 QAQQLAAQ
+541 QAQQLAAK

-556 DAALLAEVANL
+556 DAGLLAEVANL
-567 VECPTAFLGAFEEA
+567 VECPTAFLGSFEEA
-581 FLDLPQEVLVS
+581 YLELPQEVLVS
-592 VMKQHQ
+592 VMKKHQ

-617 NGAAVNLAQVV
+617 NGDATNLAQVV

-655 SFRSR
+655 GFRSR

-673 LDKSTRVEQIVERLA
+673 LDKSARVEPIVERLA
-688 PALQLATGELPVAM
+688 PLLQLVSELPVAL

-727 GREYALRAGEPVAV
+727 GRAYALRAGEPPAV

-755 DRLPESAAAAAV
+755 DPLPESAAAAAV

-774 TLCGFFALGL
+774 TLCGLFALGL

-808 LAQALDLRSALAVCA
+808 RTQALDLRSALTVCA

-857 DVVEAVLAAQGH
+857 DVVEAVLAAKAH
-869 DPHAAQ
+869 DPYAAQ
-875 QAAGQLSAW
+875 QAAAQLSAW
-884 LARTEW
+884 LVRAEW
-890 AALLEA
+890 APLLEA

-901 RMTRELAGAMPVLP
+901 RMTRELDGTTPVLP
-915 AALQHPAEQD
+915 AALQHAAEQD
-925 LWRGLQAAEAACA
+925 LWRGLQTAEAACA
-938 QHRTVDGLLRAFQP
+938 QHSSVDGLLHALQP

-963 VLVMDEDAAVR
+963 VLVMDEDVAVR
-974 SNRLGMLQ
+974 SNRLGLLQ
-982 RVAALGAGIA
+982 RVAALGTGIA
-992 DISKLEGF
+992 DLSKLEGF

>member
-1 MPASLTFQEVVMAL
+1 MSSSLTFQEVVMAL
-15 DSFWAQHGCLIWQPY
+15 DRFWAQRGCLIWQPY

-101 KALGLNLAA
+101 QALGLNLAA

-150 GGLVLDPVSVEITYG
+150 GGLVLDPVAVEITYG

-177 GFRDIRWS
+177 GFREIRWN
-185 AALTYADVNLQS
+185 AALSYADVNLQS

-205 FEVADVERLRTQFDS
+205 FEVADVERMRAQFDS
-220 YETEARAVLAAGL
+220 YESEAKAVLAAGL

-291 LADAAEPAAGP
+291 LVDGTEPAARP
-302 AVQLPLA
+302 AAQLPLA
-309 KAPATFLLEIGTE
+309 NAPATFLLEIGTE
-322 ELPAADVDGAIAQL
+322 ELPAADVDSAIAQL

-349 AHGEIVVNGTP
+349 AHGAIVVNGTP

-387 NAFDAAGQPTKAAQ
+387 NAFDAAGQPTPAAQ
-401 GFARGKGVDVSA
+401 GFARGKGVAVGA

-429 RATGQPLAAVLAE
+429 RATGQPLAVVLAE
-442 LAPRIIA
+442 LAPRILA
-449 AIEFKK
+449 ALEFKK

-463 DAPGFS
+463 TAPAFS
-469 RPVRWITAMI
+469 RPVRWLAAMI
-479 DAQALPFAWGGL
+479 DAQALPFEWGGL
-491 QAGSA
+491 QAGST

-504 APGGNAIE
+504 APGGEVIE
-512 IGAAGSY
+512 IGAADSY
-519 SQSLL
+519 SQSMR
-524 AHGIVLEH
+524 AHGIILEH
-532 ETRARIIME
+532 EARARTIME
-541 QAQQLAAQ
+541 QAQQLAAK

-556 DAALLAEVANL
+556 DAGLLAEVANL
-567 VECPTAFLGAFEEA
+567 VECPTAFLGSFEEA
-581 FLDLPQEVLVS
+581 YLELPQEVLVS
-592 VMKQHQ
+592 VMKKHQ

-617 NGAAVNLAQVV
+617 NGDATNLAQVV

-655 SFRSR
+655 GFRSR

-673 LDKSTRVEQIVERLA
+673 LDKSARVETIVERLA
-688 PALQLATGELPVAM
+688 PLLQLVSELPVAL

-727 GREYALRAGEPVAV
+727 GRAYALRAGEPPAV

-755 DRLPESAAAAAV
+755 DPLPESAAAAAV

-774 TLCGFFALGL
+774 TLCGLFALGL

-808 LAQALDLRSALAVCA
+808 RTQALDLRSALAVCA

-857 DVVEAVLAAQGH
+857 DVVEAVLAAKAH
-869 DPHAAQ
+869 DPYAAQ
-875 QAAGQLSAW
+875 QAAAQLSAW
-884 LARTEW
+884 LVRAEW
-890 AALLEA
+890 APLLEA

-901 RMTRELAGAMPVLP
+901 RMTRELDGTTPVLP
-915 AALQHPAEQD
+915 AALQHAAEQD

-938 QHRTVDGLLRAFQP
+938 QHSSVDGLLRALQP

-974 SNRLGMLQ
+974 SNRLGLLQ
-982 RVAALGAGIA
+982 RVAALGSGIA
-992 DISKLEGF
+992 DLSKLEGF